1 MAVLAFKVE
10 ADYVEVLRLRQEID
24 KLKSEL
30 KGINSSLNPGKFSEV
45 NDKLRQTTT
54 RFDEMKKAAADA
66 GAAFVREG
74 GMIDDALTKTAAGV
88 AGAFAVD
95 KIKDFVMEVV
105 NVRGQFQQLEV
116 AFKTMLGSGEKASKL
131 MNQLV
136 RTAAT
141 TPFDLQSVAQ
151 GAKQLLAYGTAAEDV
166 NDTLIK
172 LGDIA
177 AGLSLPLGDL
187 VYLYGTTVTQGR
199 MFTQDMRQFMGRGIP
214 MAEEIAKVMGVAEQE
229 VAGLVTAGKV
239 TADVFKKAIDGMAAE
254 GGKFG
259 GLMEAQS
266 KTITGQISNIED
278 AVAMMFNKMGQQ
290 SEGVINTALSGV
302 SYLVENYQEVGR
314 QIGALVTAYGAYK
327 AALITLAAVQRMNMT
342 VLRQAVLAKQ
352 KAAAEGI
359 ALSNAEALA
368 AARTKL
374 LTLAQQGLVKAI
386 KGVTAALASNPYTLA
401 ALAVAAFTVT
411 VFEMVTAESQA
422 EKATKAT
429 NDAIEARK
437 KAIEDYRQ
445 KIQSLIGTATDESK
459 STYERL
465 EAYEALKVLM
475 PDLVAKYKNL
485 DEMTKALKEDGAKPR
500 LIDDAE
506 LAKLKEDAERWKGYL
521 DVLQKARGSI
531 SDVGSW
537 ESVEESLRRRVD
549 TTPEE
554 AEAIVAK
561 LKEAYSALR
570 SSGVDI
576 TQTLKSE
583 AGELR
588 DAFVLVESK
597 VAAAANVYEEASA
610 RMKAAGLADKQKK
623 EQEAFEET
631 YNSVEKTKK
640 AIDHYSKEL
649 DALKGRMK
657 GNAFTVITDIVTK
670 EKPQNWFQALKG
682 RMNEI
687 TNANPLT
694 ISVQL
699 KASRLESFIERLRN
713 RLLGIANDSYGKAF
727 TDAEKKWKAARKL
740 VSDMEKNKSSYTTDT
755 YNKAK
760 ADLADAKQKFEALGG
775 DTSSKSVTSVKRGSS
790 PVESAEERQA
800 RLRSAH
806 QRTVDT
812 VEKNAQDL
820 KRKEEDLQYET
831 DLARINAM
839 QDGFD
844 KEQQLRTLNHQKVL
858 RDLDRERDDMVAAI
872 KAAAKAEWDARENEE
887 KEKHKKYV
895 PKVFDWDKNATDEQR
910 GQVASVV
917 GLYGKRKDNQKAV
930 NTAEDTA
937 ALNKALDQYK
947 GYAEKRKDIEEKYL
961 QAEADIRAK
970 YKKKGKTGS
979 EEESASLEEVK
990 RQREEAIEN
999 LDTEFAMREE
1009 DFEIWANTVASFSI
1023 EQLENMLAEAE
1034 KKLDEMKNDAGASS
1048 FDLATL
1054 GAAIKTLLSVL
1065 KDKKIQKAREE
1076 ADTPPKKR
1084 TIEQWQ
1090 KLSEALDSA
1099 NQKFQE
1105 IGDSVGGVMG
1115 DIIKT
1120 TSEFSVSVLS
1130 MVNGIVSLATY
1141 STEGI
1146 KASSQAAK
1154 TAIEAVEKAS
1164 IILQVVS
1171 AAFQIATKIM
1181 SLFGANY
1188 DKYNEEKKAVEALSE
1203 VWDDVIAK
1211 KKEYIETSYADEA
1224 RRNHKETIRMLEEEA
1239 RAYRNLGK
1247 TRLNSGA
1254 SAGSHSIGIRI
1265 KKTLMENSDL
1275 MRQFQAGLT
1284 AAGANYNDVIY
1295 GRMEGLFNLTAEQL
1309 EKLKATAPEV
1319 WARLDGDARDYLDKI
1334 IEIGERT
1341 EEINDSLKESLTGI
1355 SFDSMEEDFISNL
1368 MDMDYSAKDFANDVN
1383 EMFANALVTQMVNK
1397 NYKDKLQKVY
1407 DDMADAIGKED
1418 EQQRLDALKAEVE
1431 AIRKAAA
1438 EERDRIFEITGYDKT
1453 SQQSGDSGGFEAMS
1467 QDTAEELS
1475 GRFTMLQ
1482 VTAQNQYQRITEI
1495 SGSLSGMLSIVRD
1508 SYNIH
1513 NDARTI
1519 LAESLLE
1526 LRTISENT
1534 AVNKKMLP
1542 ILESIEKRVRTSL

>member
-30 KGINSSLNPGKFSEV
+30 RGINSSLNPGKFSEV

-66 GAAFVREG
+66 GTAFVREG
-74 GMIDDALTKTAAGV
+74 GMIDDALTKIAAGV

-105 NVRGQFQQLEV
+105 NVRGQFQQLEI
-116 AFKTMLGSGEKASKL
+116 AFKTMLGSGEKASNL

-327 AALITLAAVQRMNMT
+327 AALITLTAIQRVNMA

-374 LTLAQQGLVKAI
+374 LALAQQGLVKAI

-401 ALAVAAFTVT
+401 ALAVAALTVGIY
-411 VFEMVTAESQA
+411 ELATAESEA
-422 EKATKAT
+422 EKRTKAM
-429 NDAIEARK
+429 NDAVDKQK
-437 KAIEDYRQ
+437 KAMETFHQHNQD
-445 KIQSLIGTATDESK
+445 LINTATDETK
-459 STYERL
+459 STYQRIAAFEELKQTMPGLIDKYKDL
-465 EAYEALKVLM
+465 EAL
-475 PDLVAKYKNL
+475 
-485 DEMTKALKEDGAKPR
+485 TKAMKEEGARPAA
-500 LIDDAE
+500 LDSADIDKMKQDAE
-506 LAKLKEDAERWKGYL
+506 KWEGYL
-521 DVLQKARGSI
+521 DALRKASGSI
-531 SDVGSW
+531 SDWGSW
-537 ESVEESLRRRVD
+537 ESVGKSLRDRID

-561 LKEAYSALR
+561 LKEAYSALQ
-570 SSGVDI
+570 SSGADI
-576 TQTLKSE
+576 SQTLKGE
-583 AGELR
+583 AAELK
-588 DAFVLVESK
+588 DALVLVEGK
-597 VAAAANVYEEASA
+597 VAATANVYEEASA
-610 RMKAAGLADKQKK
+610 RMKAASLADTQRK
-623 EQEAFEET
+623 EQEAFEKT
-631 YNSVEKTKK
+631 YNSAEKTQK
-640 AIDHYSKEL
+640 AIGDYSKEL
-649 DALKGRMK
+649 DALKAKMK

-699 KASRLESFIERLRN
+699 EASRLESFIERLRN
-713 RLLGIANDSYGKAF
+713 RLKGIANDNYGKAF
-727 TDAEKKWKAARKL
+727 ADAEKAWKDARKL
-740 VSDMEKNKSSYTTDT
+740 VSDMEKNKSSYTAEA
-755 YNKAK
+755 YKKAK
-760 ADLADAKQKFEALGG
+760 QDLDDKANKFRSLGG
-775 DTSSKSVTSVKRGSS
+775 DTSTKTTTRSTS

-831 DLARINAM
+831 NLARINAM

-858 RDLDRERDDMVAAI
+858 RDLDREQEDMVAAI

-895 PKVFDWDKNATDEQR
+895 PKAFDWDKNATDEQR

-917 GLYGKRKDNQKAV
+917 GLYGKRKANQMAV

-970 YKKKGKTGS
+970 YKEKGKTGS

-990 RQREEAIEN
+990 RQRAEAIES
-999 LDTEFAMREE
+999 LDTEFAMRQE

-1023 EQLENMLAEAE
+1023 EQLEKMLAEAE
-1034 KKLDEMKNDAGASS
+1034 KKLDEMENDAGASS
-1048 FDLATL
+1048 SDLAKA
-1054 GAAIKTLLSVL
+1054 GAAIKTLRSAL

-1090 KLSEALDSA
+1090 KLSEALDNA

-1211 KKEYIETSYADEA
+1211 KKEYIKMSYADEA
-1224 RRNHKETIRMLEEEA
+1224 RKATAETIRMLEKEA
-1239 RAYRNLGK
+1239 QAYRNLGK

-1265 KKTLMENSDL
+1265 KKTLMEDSAL
-1275 MRQFQAGLT
+1275 MRQFQAGLA

-1295 GRMEGLFNLTAEQL
+1295 GRMEGLFNLTSEQL
-1309 EKLKATAPEV
+1309 EKLKTTAPEV
-1319 WARLDGDARDYLDKI
+1319 WARLDSDARDYLNKL
-1334 IEIGERT
+1334 IEIGEQS
-1341 EEINDSLKESLTGI
+1341 EEVKNSLKESLTGI
-1355 SFDSMEEDFISNL
+1355 SFDSMKENFISNL

-1383 EMFANALVTQMVNK
+1383 KMFANALVTQMVNK
-1397 NYKDKLQKVY
+1397 NYKDKLQKVF
-1407 DDMADAIGKED
+1407 DDMAEAIGND
-1418 EQQRLDALKAEVE
+1418 NEQQRIEQIKKDYE
-1431 AIRKAAA
+1431 AMRAAA
-1438 EERDRIFEITGYDKT
+1438 KEEVDKIMDITGYGES

-1534 AVNKKMLP
+1534 AINKKILP
-1542 ILESIEKRVRTSL
+1542 VLESIEKKVRTGL

>member
-10 ADYVEVLRLRQEID
+10 ADYEEVLRLRQEID

-66 GAAFVREG
+66 GTAFVREG
-74 GMIDDALTKTAAGV
+74 GMIDDALTKIAAGV

-214 MAEEIAKVMGVAEQE
+214 MEEEIAKVMGVAEQE

-327 AALITLAAVQRMNMT
+327 AALITLTAIQRVNMA
-342 VLRQAVLAKQ
+342 VLRQAALEKQ
-352 KAAAEGI
+352 LAAAQGI

-374 LTLAQQGLVKAI
+374 LALAQQGLVKAI

-401 ALAVAAFTVT
+401 ALAVAALTVA
-411 VFEMVTAESQA
+411 VFEMVTAESRA
-422 EKATKAT
+422 EKVTKAT
-429 NDAIEARK
+429 NDAIEAQK

-445 KIQSLIGTATDESK
+445 KIQSLIGTATDETK

-465 EAYEALKVLM
+465 EAYEALKKSM
-475 PDLVAKYKNL
+475 PDLVAKYKDL

-506 LAKLKEDAERWKGYL
+506 LAKLEADAERWKGYL
-521 DVLQKARGSI
+521 DALRKASGSI
-531 SDVGSW
+531 SDWGSW
-537 ESVEESLRRRVD
+537 ESVGKSLRDRID

-561 LKEAYSALR
+561 LKEAYSALQ
-570 SSGVDI
+570 SSGADI
-576 TQTLKSE
+576 SQTLKGE
-583 AGELR
+583 AAELK
-588 DAFVLVESK
+588 DALVLVEGK
-597 VAAAANVYEEASA
+597 VAATANVYEEASA
-610 RMKAAGLADKQKK
+610 RMKAASLADTQRK
-623 EQEAFEET
+623 EQEAFEKT
-631 YNSVEKTKK
+631 YNSAEKTQK
-640 AIDHYSKEL
+640 AIGDYSKEL
-649 DALKGRMK
+649 DALKAKMK

-699 KASRLESFIERLRN
+699 EASRLESFIERLRN
-713 RLLGIANDSYGKAF
+713 RLKGIANDSYGKAF
-727 TDAEKKWKAARKL
+727 ADAEKAWKDARKL
-740 VSDMEKNKSSYTTDT
+740 VSDMEKNKSSYTAEA
-755 YNKAK
+755 YKKAK
-760 ADLADAKQKFEALGG
+760 QDLDDNKKAFEALGG
-775 DTSSKSVTSVKRGSS
+775 DTSTKTTTRSTS

-858 RDLDRERDDMVAAI
+858 RDLDREQEDMVAAI

-895 PKVFDWDKNATDEQR
+895 PKAFDWDKNATDEQR

-990 RQREEAIEN
+990 RQRAEAIES
-999 LDTEFAMREE
+999 LDTEFAMRKE

-1048 FDLATL
+1048 SDLATL
-1054 GAAIKTLLSVL
+1054 GATIKTLLSAL

-1115 DIIKT
+1115 DIIKA

-1211 KKEYIETSYADEA
+1211 KKEYIKMSYADEA
-1224 RRNHKETIRMLEEEA
+1224 RKATAETIRMLEKEA
-1239 RAYRNLGK
+1239 QAYRNLGK

-1265 KKTLMENSDL
+1265 KKTLMEDSAL
-1275 MRQFQAGLT
+1275 MRQFQAGL
-1284 AAGANYNDVIY
+1284 AAASANYNDVIF
-1295 GRMEGLFNLTAEQL
+1295 GRMEGLFNLTSEQL
-1309 EKLKATAPEV
+1309 EKLKTTAPEV
-1319 WARLDGDARDYLDKI
+1319 WARLDSDARDYLDKI
-1334 IEIGERT
+1334 IEIGEQS
-1341 EEINDSLKESLTGI
+1341 EEVKNSLKESLTGI
-1355 SFDSMEEDFISNL
+1355 SFDSMKENFISNL

-1383 EMFANALVTQMVNK
+1383 KMFANALVTQMVNK
-1397 NYKDKLQKVY
+1397 KYKDKLQKVL
-1407 DDMADAIGKED
+1407 DDMAEAIGSD
-1418 EQQRLDALKAEVE
+1418 NEQQRLEQIKKDYKAMY
-1431 AIRKAAA
+1431 AAA
-1438 EERDRIFEITGYDKT
+1438 KEEVDKIMEITGYGES
-1453 SQQSGDSGGFEAMS
+1453 SQQNGDSGGFEAMS

-1508 SYNIH
+1508 TYNIH

-1534 AVNKKMLP
+1534 AINKKILP
-1542 ILESIEKRVRTSL
+1542 VLESIEKKVKTGL

>member
-10 ADYVEVLRLRQEID
+10 ADYEEVLRLRQEID

-54 RFDEMKKAAADA
+54 RFDEMKKAATDA
-66 GAAFVREG
+66 GTAFVREG
-74 GMIDDALTKTAAGV
+74 GMIDDALTKIAAGV

-105 NVRGQFQQLEV
+105 NVRGQFQQLEI

-131 MNQLV
+131 MDQLV

-327 AALITLAAVQRMNMT
+327 AALITLTAVQRMNMT

-401 ALAVAAFTVT
+401 ALAVAALTVA
-411 VFEMVTAESQA
+411 VFEMVTAESRA
-422 EKATKAT
+422 EKVTKATK
-429 NDAIEARK
+429 DAIEAQK

-445 KIQSLIGTATDESK
+445 KIQSLIGTATDETK

-465 EAYEALKVLM
+465 EAYEALKKSM
-475 PDLVAKYKNL
+475 PDLVAKYKDL
-485 DEMTKALKEDGAKPR
+485 DEMTKALKEDGAKQR

-506 LAKLKEDAERWKGYL
+506 LAKLEADAERWKGYL
-521 DVLQKARGSI
+521 DALRKASGSI
-531 SDVGSW
+531 SDWGSW
-537 ESVEESLRRRVD
+537 ESVGKSLRDRID

-561 LKEAYSALR
+561 LKEAYSALQ
-570 SSGVDI
+570 SSGADI
-576 TQTLKSE
+576 SQTLKGE
-583 AGELR
+583 AAELK
-588 DAFVLVESK
+588 DALVLVEGK
-597 VAAAANVYEEASA
+597 VAATANVYEEASA
-610 RMKAAGLADKQKK
+610 RMKAASLADTQRK
-623 EQEAFEET
+623 EQEAFEKT
-631 YNSVEKTKK
+631 YNSAEKTQK
-640 AIDHYSKEL
+640 AIGDYSKEL
-649 DALKGRMK
+649 DALKAKMK

-699 KASRLESFIERLRN
+699 EASRLESFIGRLRN
-713 RLLGIANDSYGKAF
+713 RLKGIANDSYGKAF
-727 TDAEKKWKAARKL
+727 ADAEKAWKDARKL
-740 VSDMEKNKSSYTTDT
+740 VSDMEKNKSSYTAEA
-755 YNKAK
+755 YKE
-760 ADLADAKQKFEALGG
+760 AKQDLDDKKKAFEALGG
-775 DTSSKSVTSVKRGSS
+775 DTSTKTTTRSTS

-895 PKVFDWDKNATDEQR
+895 PKAFDWDKNATDEQR

-930 NTAEDTA
+930 NTAEDTE

-970 YKKKGKTGS
+970 YKEKGKTGS

-990 RQREEAIEN
+990 RQRAEAIES
-999 LDTEFAMREE
+999 LDTEFAMRQE

-1023 EQLENMLAEAE
+1023 EQLEKMLDEAE

-1048 FDLATL
+1048 SDLAKA
-1054 GAAIKTLLSVL
+1054 GAVIEVLRSAL

-1090 KLSEALDSA
+1090 KLSEALDNA

-1211 KKEYIETSYADEA
+1211 KKKYIKMSYADEA
-1224 RRNHKETIRMLEEEA
+1224 RKATAETIRMLEKEA
-1239 RAYRNLGK
+1239 QAYRNLGK
-1247 TRLNSGA
+1247 IRLNSGA
-1254 SAGSHSIGIRI
+1254 SIGSHSIGIRI
-1265 KKTLMENSDL
+1265 KKTLMKDSAL
-1275 MRQFQAGLT
+1275 MRQFQAGLA
-1284 AAGANYNDVIY
+1284 AAGANYNDVIF
-1295 GRMEGLFNLTAEQL
+1295 GRMEGLFNLTSEQL

-1319 WARLDGDARDYLDKI
+1319 WARLDSDARDYLDKL
-1334 IEIGERT
+1334 IEIGEQS
-1341 EEINDSLKESLTGI
+1341 EEVKNSLKESLTGF
-1355 SFDSMEEDFISNL
+1355 SFDSMKENFISNL

-1383 EMFANALVTQMVNK
+1383 KMFANALVTQMVNK
-1397 NYKDKLQKVY
+1397 NYKDKLQKVF
-1407 DDMADAIGKED
+1407 DDM
-1418 EQQRLDALKAEVE
+1418 VE
-1431 AIRKAAA
+1431 AIGSDNEQLRIEQIKKDYEAMRAAA
-1438 EERDRIFEITGYDKT
+1438 KEEVDKIMDITGYGES

-1534 AVNKKMLP
+1534 AINKKILP
-1542 ILESIEKRVRTSL
+1542 VLESIEKKVKTGL

>member
-10 ADYVEVLRLRQEID
+10 ADYEEVLRLRQEID

-66 GAAFVREG
+66 GTAFVREG
-74 GMIDDALTKTAAGV
+74 GMIDDALTKIAAGV

-116 AFKTMLGSGEKASKL
+116 AFKTMLGSAEKASKL

-141 TPFDLQSVAQ
+141 TPFDLQGVAQ
-151 GAKQLLAYGTAAEDV
+151 GAKQLLAYGIAAEDV

-187 VYLYGTTVTQGR
+187 VYLYGTTVAQGR

-327 AALITLAAVQRMNMT
+327 AALITLTAIQRMNMT

-374 LTLAQQGLVKAI
+374 LALAQQGLVKAI

-401 ALAVAAFTVT
+401 ALAVAALTVGIY
-411 VFEMVTAESQA
+411 ELATAESEA
-422 EKATKAT
+422 EKRTKAM
-429 NDAIEARK
+429 NDAVDKQK
-437 KAIEDYRQ
+437 KAMETFHQHNQD
-445 KIQSLIGTATDESK
+445 LINTATDETK
-459 STYERL
+459 STYQRIAAFEELKQTMPGLIDKYKDL
-465 EAYEALKVLM
+465 EAL
-475 PDLVAKYKNL
+475 
-485 DEMTKALKEDGAKPR
+485 TKAMKEEGARPAA
-500 LIDDAE
+500 LDSADIDKMKQDAE
-506 LAKLKEDAERWKGYL
+506 KWEGYL
-521 DVLQKARGSI
+521 DALRKASGSI
-531 SDVGSW
+531 SDWGSW
-537 ESVEESLRRRVD
+537 ESVGKSLRDRID

-561 LKEAYSALR
+561 LKEAYSALQ
-570 SSGVDI
+570 SSGADI
-576 TQTLKSE
+576 SQTLKGE
-583 AGELR
+583 AAELK
-588 DAFVLVESK
+588 DALVLVEGK
-597 VAAAANVYEEASA
+597 VAATANVYEEAFA
-610 RMKAAGLADKQKK
+610 RMKAASLADTQRK
-623 EQEAFEET
+623 EQEAFEKT
-631 YNSVEKTKK
+631 YNSAEKTQK
-640 AIDHYSKEL
+640 AIGDYSNEL
-649 DALKGRMK
+649 DALKAKMK

-699 KASRLESFIERLRN
+699 EASRLESFIERLRN
-713 RLLGIANDSYGKAF
+713 RLKDIANDNYGKAF
-727 TDAEKKWKAARKL
+727 ADAEKAWKDARKL
-740 VSDMEKNKSSYTTDT
+740 VSDMEKNKSSYTAED
-755 YNKAK
+755 YKKAVEDRDDKANK
-760 ADLADAKQKFEALGG
+760 FRSLGG
-775 DTSSKSVTSVKRGSS
+775 DTSTKTTTRSSS

-858 RDLDRERDDMVAAI
+858 RDLDREQEDMVAAI

-895 PKVFDWDKNATDEQR
+895 PKAFDWDKNATDEQR

-990 RQREEAIEN
+990 RQRAEAIES
-999 LDTEFAMREE
+999 LDTEFAMRKE

-1048 FDLATL
+1048 SDLATL
-1054 GAAIKTLLSVL
+1054 GAAIKTLLSAL

-1146 KASSQAAK
+1146 KASSKAAK

-1211 KKEYIETSYADEA
+1211 KKEYIKMSYADEA
-1224 RRNHKETIRMLEEEA
+1224 RKATAETIRMLEKEA
-1239 RAYRNLGK
+1239 QAYRNLGK

-1265 KKTLMENSDL
+1265 KKTLMEDSAL
-1275 MRQFQAGLT
+1275 MRQFQAGLA
-1284 AAGANYNDVIY
+1284 AAGANYNDVIF
-1295 GRMEGLFNLTAEQL
+1295 GRMEGLFNLTSEQL
-1309 EKLKATAPEV
+1309 EKLKTTAPEV
-1319 WARLDGDARDYLDKI
+1319 WARLDSDARDYLDKL
-1334 IEIGERT
+1334 IEIGEQS
-1341 EEINDSLKESLTGI
+1341 EEVKNSLKESLTGI
-1355 SFDSMEEDFISNL
+1355 SFDSMKENFISNL

-1383 EMFANALVTQMVNK
+1383 KMFANALVTQMVNK
-1397 NYKDKLQKVY
+1397 NYKDKLQKVF
-1407 DDMADAIGKED
+1407 DDMAEAIGSD
-1418 EQQRLDALKAEVE
+1418 NEQQRIEQIKKDYAAMS
-1431 AIRKAAA
+1431 AAA
-1438 EERDRIFEITGYDKT
+1438 KEEADKIMEITGYGES

-1534 AVNKKMLP
+1534 AINKKILP
-1542 ILESIEKRVRTSL
+1542 VLESIEKKVKTGL

>member
-10 ADYVEVLRLRQEID
+10 ADYEEVLRLRQEID

-54 RFDEMKKAAADA
+54 RFSEMKKAAADA
-66 GAAFVREG
+66 GATFVTEG
-74 GMIDDALTKTAAGV
+74 GMIDDALTKIAAGV

-214 MAEEIAKVMGVAEQE
+214 MEEEIAKVMGVAEQE

-327 AALITLAAVQRMNMT
+327 AALITLTAIQRVNMA
-342 VLRQAVLAKQ
+342 VLRQAALEKQ
-352 KAAAEGI
+352 LAAAQGI

-374 LTLAQQGLVKAI
+374 LALAQQGLVKAI

-401 ALAVAAFTVT
+401 ALAVAALTVGIY
-411 VFEMVTAESQA
+411 ELATAESEA
-422 EKATKAT
+422 EKRTKAM
-429 NDAIEARK
+429 NDAVDKQK
-437 KAIEDYRQ
+437 KAMETFHQHNQD
-445 KIQSLIGTATDESK
+445 LINTATDETK
-459 STYERL
+459 STYQRIAAFEELKQTMPSLIDKYKDL
-465 EAYEALKVLM
+465 EAL
-475 PDLVAKYKNL
+475 
-485 DEMTKALKEDGAKPR
+485 TKAMKEEGARPAA
-500 LIDDAE
+500 LDSADIDKMKQDAE
-506 LAKLKEDAERWKGYL
+506 KWEGYL
-521 DVLQKARGSI
+521 DALRKASGSI
-531 SDVGSW
+531 SDWGSW
-537 ESVEESLRRRVD
+537 GSVGKSLRDRID

-561 LKEAYSALR
+561 LKEAYSALQ
-570 SSGVDI
+570 SSGADI
-576 TQTLKSE
+576 SQTLKGE
-583 AGELR
+583 AAELK
-588 DAFVLVESK
+588 DALVLVEGK
-597 VAAAANVYEEASA
+597 VAATANVYEEASA
-610 RMKAAGLADKQKK
+610 RMKAASLADTQRK
-623 EQEAFEET
+623 EQEAFEKT
-631 YNSVEKTKK
+631 YNSAEKTQK
-640 AIDHYSKEL
+640 AIGDYSKEL
-649 DALKGRMK
+649 DALKAKMK

-699 KASRLESFIERLRN
+699 EASRLESFIERLRN
-713 RLLGIANDSYGKAF
+713 RLKGIANDSYGKAF
-727 TDAEKKWKAARKL
+727 ADAEKAWKDARKL
-740 VSDMEKNKSSYTTDT
+740 VSDMEKNKSSYTAED
-755 YNKAK
+755 YKKAVEDRDDKANK
-760 ADLADAKQKFEALGG
+760 FRSLGG
-775 DTSSKSVTSVKRGSS
+775 DTSTKTTTRSSS

-844 KEQQLRTLNHQKVL
+844 KEQQLRTLDHQKVL
-858 RDLDRERDDMVAAI
+858 RDLDREQEDMVAAI

-895 PKVFDWDKNATDEQR
+895 PKAFDWDKNATDEQR
-910 GQVASVV
+910 GQVASVID
-917 GLYGKRKDNQKAV
+917 LYGKRKTNQMAV

-970 YKKKGKTGS
+970 YKEKGKTDS

-990 RQREEAIEN
+990 RQRAEAIES
-999 LDTEFAMREE
+999 LDTEFAMRQE

-1023 EQLENMLAEAE
+1023 EQLEKMLAEAE
-1034 KKLDEMKNDAGASS
+1034 KKLDEMKNDADASS
-1048 FDLATL
+1048 SDLAVLVAT
-1054 GAAIKTLLSVL
+1054 IKALRAEL

-1090 KLSEALDSA
+1090 KLSEALDNA

-1164 IILQVVS
+1164 IILQVIS

-1211 KKEYIETSYADEA
+1211 KKEYIKMSYADEA
-1224 RRNHKETIRMLEEEA
+1224 RKATAETISMLEKEA
-1239 RAYRNLGK
+1239 QAYRNLGK

-1265 KKTLMENSDL
+1265 KKTLMEDSAL
-1275 MRQFQAGLT
+1275 MRQFQAGLA

-1295 GRMEGLFNLTAEQL
+1295 GRMEGLFNLTSEQL
-1309 EKLKATAPEV
+1309 EKLKTTAPEV
-1319 WARLDGDARDYLDKI
+1319 WARLDSDARDYLDKI
-1334 IEIGERT
+1334 IEIGEQS
-1341 EEINDSLKESLTGI
+1341 EEVKNSLKESLTGI
-1355 SFDSMEEDFISNL
+1355 SFDSMKENFISNL

-1383 EMFANALVTQMVNK
+1383 KMFANALVTQMVNK
-1397 NYKDKLQKVY
+1397 NYKDKLQKVL
-1407 DDMADAIGKED
+1407 DDMAEAIGSD
-1418 EQQRLDALKAEVE
+1418 NEQQRIEQIKKDYAAMS
-1431 AIRKAAA
+1431 AAA
-1438 EERDRIFEITGYDKT
+1438 KEEADKIMEITGYGES
-1453 SQQSGDSGGFEAMS
+1453 SQQNGDSGGFEAMS

-1508 SYNIH
+1508 TYNIH

-1534 AVNKKMLP
+1534 AINKKILP
-1542 ILESIEKRVRTSL
+1542 VLESIEKKVKTGL

>member
-10 ADYVEVLRLRQEID
+10 ADYEEVLRLRQEID

-66 GAAFVREG
+66 GTAFVREG
-74 GMIDDALTKTAAGV
+74 GMIDDALTKIAAGV

-116 AFKTMLGSGEKASKL
+116 AFKTMLGSAEKASKL

-141 TPFDLQSVAQ
+141 TPFDLQGVAQ
-151 GAKQLLAYGTAAEDV
+151 GAKQLLAYGIAAEDV

-187 VYLYGTTVTQGR
+187 VYLYGTTVAQGR

-327 AALITLAAVQRMNMT
+327 AALITLTAIQRMNMT

-374 LTLAQQGLVKAI
+374 LALAQQGLVKAI

-401 ALAVAAFTVT
+401 ALAVAALTVGIY
-411 VFEMVTAESQA
+411 ELATAESEA
-422 EKATKAT
+422 EKRTKAM
-429 NDAIEARK
+429 NDAVDKQK
-437 KAIEDYRQ
+437 KAMETFHQHNQD
-445 KIQSLIGTATDESK
+445 LINTATDETK
-459 STYERL
+459 STYQRIAAFEELKQTMPGLIDKYKDL
-465 EAYEALKVLM
+465 EAL
-475 PDLVAKYKNL
+475 
-485 DEMTKALKEDGAKPR
+485 TKAMKEEGARPAA
-500 LIDDAE
+500 LDSADIDKMKQDAE
-506 LAKLKEDAERWKGYL
+506 KWEGYL
-521 DVLQKARGSI
+521 DALRKASGSI
-531 SDVGSW
+531 SDWGSW
-537 ESVEESLRRRVD
+537 ESVGKSLRDRID

-561 LKEAYSALR
+561 LKEAYSALQ
-570 SSGVDI
+570 SSGADI
-576 TQTLKSE
+576 SQTLKGE
-583 AGELR
+583 AAELK
-588 DAFVLVESK
+588 DALVLVEGK
-597 VAAAANVYEEASA
+597 VAATANVYEEAFA
-610 RMKAAGLADKQKK
+610 RMKAASLADTQRK
-623 EQEAFEET
+623 EQEAFEKT
-631 YNSVEKTKK
+631 YNSAEKTQK
-640 AIDHYSKEL
+640 AIGDYSNEL
-649 DALKGRMK
+649 DALKAKMK

-699 KASRLESFIERLRN
+699 EASRLESFIERLRN
-713 RLLGIANDSYGKAF
+713 RLKDIANDNYGKAF
-727 TDAEKKWKAARKL
+727 ADAEKAWKDARKL
-740 VSDMEKNKSSYTTDT
+740 VSDMEKNKSSYTAED
-755 YNKAK
+755 YKKAVEDRDDKANK
-760 ADLADAKQKFEALGG
+760 FRSLGG
-775 DTSSKSVTSVKRGSS
+775 DTSTKTTTRSTS

-895 PKVFDWDKNATDEQR
+895 PKAFDWDKNATDEQR

-917 GLYGKRKDNQKAV
+917 GLYGKRKANQMAV

-970 YKKKGKTGS
+970 YKEKGKTGS

-990 RQREEAIEN
+990 RQRAEAIES
-999 LDTEFAMREE
+999 LDTEFAMRQE

-1023 EQLENMLAEAE
+1023 EQLEKMLAEAE

-1048 FDLATL
+1048 SDLATL
-1054 GAAIKTLLSVL
+1054 GAAIKTLLSAL

-1090 KLSEALDSA
+1090 KLSEALDNA

-1188 DKYNEEKKAVEALSE
+1188 DKYNEEKKAVESLSE

-1211 KKEYIETSYADEA
+1211 KKEYIKMSYADEA
-1224 RRNHKETIRMLEEEA
+1224 RKATAETIRMLENEA
-1239 RAYRNLGK
+1239 QAYRNLGK

-1265 KKTLMENSDL
+1265 KKTLMEDSAL
-1275 MRQFQAGLT
+1275 MRQFQAGLA
-1284 AAGANYNDVIY
+1284 AAGANYNDVIF
-1295 GRMEGLFNLTAEQL
+1295 GRMEGLFNLTSEQL
-1309 EKLKATAPEV
+1309 EKLKTTAPEV
-1319 WARLDGDARDYLDKI
+1319 WARLDSDARDYLDKL
-1334 IEIGERT
+1334 IEIGEQS
-1341 EEINDSLKESLTGI
+1341 EEVKNSLKESLTGF
-1355 SFDSMEEDFISNL
+1355 SFDSMKEDFISNL
-1368 MDMDYSAKDFANDVN
+1368 MDMDYSATDFANDVN
-1383 EMFANALVTQMVNK
+1383 KKFTNALVTQMVNK
-1397 NYKDKLQKVY
+1397 HYKDKLQKVY
-1407 DDMADAIGKED
+1407 DDMADAIGSD
-1418 EQQRLDALKAEVE
+1418 NEQLRFEQIKKDYE
-1431 AIRKAAA
+1431 AMRAAA
-1438 EERDRIFEITGYDKT
+1438 KEEAYKIMDITGYRES
-1453 SQQSGDSGGFEAMS
+1453 SQQSGDSGGYEAMS

-1495 SGSLSGMLSIVRD
+1495 SGSLSGMLAIVRD
-1508 SYNIH
+1508 TYNIH
-1513 NDARTI
+1513 SDARTI

>member
-10 ADYVEVLRLRQEID
+10 ADYEEVLRLRQEID

-30 KGINSSLNPGKFSEV
+30 KGINNSLNPGKFSEV

-54 RFDEMKKAAADA
+54 RFSEMKKAAADA
-66 GAAFVREG
+66 GTAFVREG
-74 GMIDDALTKTAAGV
+74 GMIDDALTKIAAGV

-116 AFKTMLGSGEKASKL
+116 AFKTMLGSGDKASKL

-214 MAEEIAKVMGVAEQE
+214 MEEEIAKVMGVAEQE

-327 AALITLAAVQRMNMT
+327 AALITLTAIQRVNMA
-342 VLRQAVLAKQ
+342 VLRQAVHKKQ
-352 KAAAEGI
+352 LAAAQGI

-374 LTLAQQGLVKAI
+374 LALAQQGLVKAI
-386 KGVTAALASNPYTLA
+386 KGVTAALASNPYTMA
-401 ALAVAAFTVT
+401 ALAVAALTVA
-411 VFEMVTAESQA
+411 VFEMVTAESRA
-422 EKATKAT
+422 EKVTKAT
-429 NDAIEARK
+429 NDAIEAQK

-445 KIQSLIGTATDESK
+445 KIQSLIGTATDETK

-465 EAYEALKVLM
+465 EAYEALKKSM
-475 PDLVAKYKNL
+475 PDLVAKYKDL

-506 LAKLKEDAERWKGYL
+506 LAKLEADAERWKGYL
-521 DVLQKARGSI
+521 DALRKASGSI
-531 SDVGSW
+531 SDWGSW
-537 ESVEESLRRRVD
+537 ESVGKSLRDRID

-561 LKEAYSALR
+561 LKEAYSALQ
-570 SSGVDI
+570 SSGADI
-576 TQTLKSE
+576 SQTLKGE
-583 AGELR
+583 AAELK
-588 DAFVLVESK
+588 DALVLVEGK
-597 VAAAANVYEEASA
+597 VAATANVYEEASA
-610 RMKAAGLADKQKK
+610 RMKAASLADTQRK
-623 EQEAFEET
+623 EQEAFEKT
-631 YNSVEKTKK
+631 YNSAEKTQK
-640 AIDHYSKEL
+640 AIGDYSKEL
-649 DALKGRMK
+649 DALKAKMK

-694 ISVQL
+694 ISVRL
-699 KASRLESFIERLRN
+699 EASRLESFIERLRN
-713 RLLGIANDSYGKAF
+713 RLKGIANDSYGKAF
-727 TDAEKKWKAARKL
+727 ADAEKAWKDARKL
-740 VSDMEKNKSSYTTDT
+740 VSDMEKNKSSYTAEA
-755 YNKAK
+755 YKKAK
-760 ADLADAKQKFEALGG
+760 QDLDDNKKAFEALGG
-775 DTSSKSVTSVKRGSS
+775 DTSTKTTTRSTS

-858 RDLDRERDDMVAAI
+858 RDLDREQEDMVAAI

-895 PKVFDWDKNATDEQR
+895 PKAFDWDKNATDEQR

-990 RQREEAIEN
+990 RQRAEAVES
-999 LDTEFAMREE
+999 LDTEFAMRKE

-1048 FDLATL
+1048 SDLATL
-1054 GAAIKTLLSVL
+1054 GATIKTLLSAL

-1115 DIIKT
+1115 DIIKM

-1211 KKEYIETSYADEA
+1211 KKEYIKMSYADEA
-1224 RRNHKETIRMLEEEA
+1224 RKATAETIRMLEKEA
-1239 RAYRNLGK
+1239 QAYRNLGK

-1265 KKTLMENSDL
+1265 KKTLMEDSAL
-1275 MRQFQAGLT
+1275 MRQFQAGL
-1284 AAGANYNDVIY
+1284 AAASANYNDVIF
-1295 GRMEGLFNLTAEQL
+1295 GRMEGLFNLTSEQL
-1309 EKLKATAPEV
+1309 EKLKTTAPEV
-1319 WARLDGDARDYLDKI
+1319 WARLDSDARDYLDKI
-1334 IEIGERT
+1334 IEIGEQS
-1341 EEINDSLKESLTGI
+1341 EEVKNSLKESLTGI
-1355 SFDSMEEDFISNL
+1355 SFDSMKENFISNL

-1383 EMFANALVTQMVNK
+1383 KMFANALVTQMVNK
-1397 NYKDKLQKVY
+1397 KYKDKLQKVL
-1407 DDMADAIGKED
+1407 DDMAEAIGSD
-1418 EQQRLDALKAEVE
+1418 NEQQRLEQIKKDYKAMYSAAKEEVDK
-1431 AIRKAAA
+1431 IM
-1438 EERDRIFEITGYDKT
+1438 EITGYGES

-1495 SGSLSGMLSIVRD
+1495 SGSLSGMLSIARD
-1508 SYNIH
+1508 TYNIH

-1534 AVNKKMLP
+1534 AINKKILP
-1542 ILESIEKRVRTSL
+1542 VLESIEKKVKTGL

>member
-10 ADYVEVLRLRQEID
+10 ADYEEVLRLRQEID

-54 RFDEMKKAAADA
+54 RFSEMKKAAADA

-74 GMIDDALTKTAAGV
+74 GMIDDALTKIAAGV

-105 NVRGQFQQLEV
+105 NVRGQFQQLEI
-116 AFKTMLGSGEKASKL
+116 AFKTMLGSAEKASKL

-141 TPFDLQSVAQ
+141 TPFDLQGVAQ
-151 GAKQLLAYGTAAEDV
+151 GAKQLLAYGIAAEDV

-187 VYLYGTTVTQGR
+187 VYLYGTTVAQGR

-327 AALITLAAVQRMNMT
+327 AALITLTAIQRMNMT

-401 ALAVAAFTVT
+401 ALAVAALTVGIY
-411 VFEMVTAESQA
+411 ELATAESEA
-422 EKATKAT
+422 EKRTKAM
-429 NDAIEARK
+429 NDAVDKQK
-437 KAIEDYRQ
+437 KAMETFHQHNQD
-445 KIQSLIGTATDESK
+445 LINTATDETK
-459 STYERL
+459 STYQRIAAFEELKQTMPGLIDKYKDL
-465 EAYEALKVLM
+465 EAL
-475 PDLVAKYKNL
+475 
-485 DEMTKALKEDGAKPR
+485 TKAMKEEGARPAA
-500 LIDDAE
+500 LDSADIDKMKQDAE
-506 LAKLKEDAERWKGYL
+506 KWEGYL
-521 DVLQKARGSI
+521 DALRKASGSI
-531 SDVGSW
+531 SDWGSW
-537 ESVEESLRRRVD
+537 ESVGKSLRDRID

-561 LKEAYSALR
+561 LKEAYSALQ
-570 SSGVDI
+570 SSGADI
-576 TQTLKSE
+576 SQTLKGE
-583 AGELR
+583 AAELK
-588 DAFVLVESK
+588 DALVLVEGK
-597 VAAAANVYEEASA
+597 VAATANVYEEASA
-610 RMKAAGLADKQKK
+610 RMKAASLADTQRK
-623 EQEAFEET
+623 EQEAFEKT
-631 YNSVEKTKK
+631 YNSAEKTQK
-640 AIDHYSKEL
+640 AIGDYSKEL
-649 DALKGRMK
+649 DALKAKMK

-699 KASRLESFIERLRN
+699 EASRLESFIERLRN
-713 RLLGIANDSYGKAF
+713 RLKGIANDSYGKAF
-727 TDAEKKWKAARKL
+727 ADAEKAWKDARKL
-740 VSDMEKNKSSYTTDT
+740 VSDMEKNKSSYTAED
-755 YNKAK
+755 YKKAVEDRDDKANK
-760 ADLADAKQKFEALGG
+760 FRSLGG
-775 DTSSKSVTSVKRGSS
+775 DTSTKTTTRSSS

-858 RDLDRERDDMVAAI
+858 RDLDREQEDMVAAI

-887 KEKHKKYV
+887 KEKHKKYA
-895 PKVFDWDKNATDEQR
+895 PKAFDWDKNATDEQR
-910 GQVASVV
+910 GQVASVID
-917 GLYGKRKDNQKAV
+917 LYGKRKDNQKAV

-947 GYAEKRKDIEEKYL
+947 GYTEKRKDIEEKYL

-970 YKKKGKTGS
+970 YKEKGKTGS

-990 RQREEAIEN
+990 RQRAEAIES
-999 LDTEFAMREE
+999 LDTEFAMRQE

-1023 EQLENMLAEAE
+1023 EQLEKMLAEAE

-1048 FDLATL
+1048 SVLATL
-1054 GAAIKTLLSVL
+1054 GAAIKTLLSAL

-1211 KKEYIETSYADEA
+1211 KKEYIKMSYADEA
-1224 RRNHKETIRMLEEEA
+1224 RKATAETIRMLEKEA
-1239 RAYRNLGK
+1239 QAYRNLGK
-1247 TRLNSGA
+1247 IRLNSGA
-1254 SAGSHSIGIRI
+1254 SVGSHSIGIRI
-1265 KKTLMENSDL
+1265 KKTLMEDSAL
-1275 MRQFQAGLT
+1275 MRQFQAGLA
-1284 AAGANYNDVIY
+1284 AAGANYNDVIF
-1295 GRMEGLFNLTAEQL
+1295 GRMEGLFNLTSEQL
-1309 EKLKATAPEV
+1309 EKLKTTAPEV
-1319 WARLDGDARDYLDKI
+1319 WARLDSDARDYLDKL
-1334 IEIGERT
+1334 IEIGEQS
-1341 EEINDSLKESLTGI
+1341 EEVKNSLKESLTGF
-1355 SFDSMEEDFISNL
+1355 SFDSMKENFISNL

-1383 EMFANALVTQMVNK
+1383 KMFANALVTQMVNK
-1397 NYKDKLQKVY
+1397 NYKDKLQKVL
-1407 DDMADAIGKED
+1407 DDMAEAIGSD
-1418 EQQRLDALKAEVE
+1418 NEQQRIEQIKKDYKAMY
-1431 AIRKAAA
+1431 AAA
-1438 EERDRIFEITGYDKT
+1438 KEEVDKIMEITGYGES

-1508 SYNIH
+1508 TYNIH

-1534 AVNKKMLP
+1534 AINKKILP
-1542 ILESIEKRVRTSL
+1542 VLESIEKKVKTGL

>member
-10 ADYVEVLRLRQEID
+10 ADYEEVLRLRQEID

-66 GAAFVREG
+66 GTAFVREG
-74 GMIDDALTKTAAGV
+74 GMIDDALTKIAAGV

-116 AFKTMLGSGEKASKL
+116 AFKTMLGSAEKASKL

-141 TPFDLQSVAQ
+141 TPFDLQGVAQ
-151 GAKQLLAYGTAAEDV
+151 GAKQLLAYGIAAEDV

-187 VYLYGTTVTQGR
+187 VYLYGTTVAQGR

-327 AALITLAAVQRMNMT
+327 AALITLTAIQRMNMT

-401 ALAVAAFTVT
+401 ALAVAALTVA
-411 VFEMVTAESQA
+411 VFEMVTAESRA
-422 EKATKAT
+422 EKVTKAT
-429 NDAIEARK
+429 NDAIEAQK

-445 KIQSLIGTATDESK
+445 KIQSLIGTATDETK

-465 EAYEALKVLM
+465 EAYEALKKSM
-475 PDLVAKYKNL
+475 PDLVAKYKDL

-506 LAKLKEDAERWKGYL
+506 LAKLEADAERWKGYL
-521 DVLQKARGSI
+521 DALRKASGSI
-531 SDVGSW
+531 SDWGSW
-537 ESVEESLRRRVD
+537 ESVGKSLRDRID

-561 LKEAYSALR
+561 LKEAYSALQ
-570 SSGVDI
+570 SSGADI
-576 TQTLKSE
+576 SQTLKGE
-583 AGELR
+583 AAELK
-588 DAFVLVESK
+588 DALVLVEGK
-597 VAAAANVYEEASA
+597 VAATANVYEEASA
-610 RMKAAGLADKQKK
+610 RMKAASLADTQRK
-623 EQEAFEET
+623 EQEAFEKT
-631 YNSVEKTKK
+631 YNSAEKTQK
-640 AIDHYSKEL
+640 AIGDYSKEL
-649 DALKGRMK
+649 DALKAKMK

-699 KASRLESFIERLRN
+699 EASRLESFIERLRN
-713 RLLGIANDSYGKAF
+713 RLKGIANDSYGKAF
-727 TDAEKKWKAARKL
+727 ADAEKAWKDARKL
-740 VSDMEKNKSSYTTDT
+740 VSDMEKNKSSYTAEA
-755 YNKAK
+755 YKKAK
-760 ADLADAKQKFEALGG
+760 QDLDDNKKAFEALGG
-775 DTSSKSVTSVKRGSS
+775 DTSTKTTTRSTS

-895 PKVFDWDKNATDEQR
+895 PKAFDWDKNATDEQR

-917 GLYGKRKDNQKAV
+917 GLYGKRKANQMAV

-970 YKKKGKTGS
+970 YKEKGKTGS

-990 RQREEAIEN
+990 RQRAEAIES
-999 LDTEFAMREE
+999 LDTEFAMRQE

-1048 FDLATL
+1048 SDLATL
-1054 GAAIKTLLSVL
+1054 GAAIKTLLSAL

-1211 KKEYIETSYADEA
+1211 KKEYIKMSYADEA
-1224 RRNHKETIRMLEEEA
+1224 RKATAETIRMLENEA
-1239 RAYRNLGK
+1239 QAYRNLGK

-1265 KKTLMENSDL
+1265 KKTLMEDSAL
-1275 MRQFQAGLT
+1275 MRQFQAGLA

-1295 GRMEGLFNLTAEQL
+1295 GRMEGLFNLTSEQL
-1309 EKLKATAPEV
+1309 EKLKTTAPEV
-1319 WARLDGDARDYLDKI
+1319 WARLDSNARDYLDKL
-1334 IEIGERT
+1334 IEIGEQS
-1341 EEINDSLKESLTGI
+1341 EEVKNSLKESLTGI
-1355 SFDSMEEDFISNL
+1355 SFDSMKENFISNL

-1383 EMFANALVTQMVNK
+1383 KMFANALVTQMVNK
-1397 NYKDKLQKVY
+1397 NYKDKLQKVF
-1407 DDMADAIGKED
+1407 DDMAEAIGSD
-1418 EQQRLDALKAEVE
+1418 NEQQRIEQIKKDYE
-1431 AIRKAAA
+1431 AMRAAA
-1438 EERDRIFEITGYDKT
+1438 KEEADKIMEITGYGES

-1534 AVNKKMLP
+1534 AINKKILP
-1542 ILESIEKRVRTSL
+1542 VLESIEKKVKTGL

>member
-30 KGINSSLNPGKFSEV
+30 RGINSSLNPGKFSEV

-54 RFDEMKKAAADA
+54 RFSEMKKAAADA

-74 GMIDDALTKTAAGV
+74 GMIDDALTKIAAGV

-327 AALITLAAVQRMNMT
+327 AALITLTAIQRVNMA
-342 VLRQAVLAKQ
+342 VLRQAALEKQ
-352 KAAAEGI
+352 LAAAQGI

-374 LTLAQQGLVKAI
+374 LALAQQGLVKAI

-401 ALAVAAFTVT
+401 ALAVAALTVGIY
-411 VFEMVTAESQA
+411 ELATAESEA
-422 EKATKAT
+422 EKRTKAM
-429 NDAIEARK
+429 NDAVDKQK
-437 KAIEDYRQ
+437 KAMETFHQHNQD
-445 KIQSLIGTATDESK
+445 LINTATDETK
-459 STYERL
+459 STYQRIAAFEELKQTMPGLIDKYKDL
-465 EAYEALKVLM
+465 EAL
-475 PDLVAKYKNL
+475 
-485 DEMTKALKEDGAKPR
+485 TKAMKEEGARPAA
-500 LIDDAE
+500 LDSADIDKMKQDAE
-506 LAKLKEDAERWKGYL
+506 KWEGYL
-521 DVLQKARGSI
+521 DALRKASGSI
-531 SDVGSW
+531 SDWGSW
-537 ESVEESLRRRVD
+537 ESVGKSLRDRID

-561 LKEAYSALR
+561 LKEAYSALQ
-570 SSGVDI
+570 SSGADI
-576 TQTLKSE
+576 SQTLKGE
-583 AGELR
+583 AAELK
-588 DAFVLVESK
+588 DALVLVEGK
-597 VAAAANVYEEASA
+597 VAATANVYEEASA
-610 RMKAAGLADKQKK
+610 RMKAASLADTQRK
-623 EQEAFEET
+623 EQEAFEKT
-631 YNSVEKTKK
+631 YNSAEKTQK
-640 AIDHYSKEL
+640 AIGDYSKEL
-649 DALKGRMK
+649 DALKAKMK

-699 KASRLESFIERLRN
+699 EASRLESFIERLRN
-713 RLLGIANDSYGKAF
+713 RLKGIANDSYGKAF
-727 TDAEKKWKAARKL
+727 ADAEKAWKDARKL
-740 VSDMEKNKSSYTTDT
+740 VSDMEKNKSSYTAEA
-755 YNKAK
+755 YKKAK
-760 ADLADAKQKFEALGG
+760 QDLDDNKKAFEALGG
-775 DTSSKSVTSVKRGSS
+775 DTSTKTTTRSTS

-895 PKVFDWDKNATDEQR
+895 PKAFDWDKNSTDEQR

-947 GYAEKRKDIEEKYL
+947 GYTEKRKDIEEKYL

-990 RQREEAIEN
+990 RQRAESIES
-999 LDTEFAMREE
+999 LDTEFAMRQE

-1048 FDLATL
+1048 SDLATL
-1054 GAAIKTLLSVL
+1054 GAAIKTLLSAL

-1090 KLSEALDSA
+1090 KLSEALDNA

-1164 IILQVVS
+1164 IILQVIS

-1211 KKEYIETSYADEA
+1211 KKEYIKMSYADEA
-1224 RRNHKETIRMLEEEA
+1224 RKATAETIRMLENKA
-1239 RAYRNLGK
+1239 QAYRNLGK

-1265 KKTLMENSDL
+1265 KKTLMEDSAL
-1275 MRQFQAGLT
+1275 MRQFQAGLA
-1284 AAGANYNDVIY
+1284 AAGANYNDVIF
-1295 GRMEGLFNLTAEQL
+1295 GRMEGLFNLTSEQL
-1309 EKLKATAPEV
+1309 EKLKTTAPEV
-1319 WARLDGDARDYLDKI
+1319 WARLDSDARDYLDKL
-1334 IEIGERT
+1334 IEIGEQS
-1341 EEINDSLKESLTGI
+1341 EEVKNSLKESLTGF
-1355 SFDSMEEDFISNL
+1355 SFDSMKENFISNL

-1383 EMFANALVTQMVNK
+1383 KMFANALVTQMVNK
-1397 NYKDKLQKVY
+1397 NYKDKLQKVF
-1407 DDMADAIGKED
+1407 DDMAEAIGSD
-1418 EQQRLDALKAEVE
+1418 NEQQRIEQIKKDYE
-1431 AIRKAAA
+1431 AMRAAA
-1438 EERDRIFEITGYDKT
+1438 KEEVDKIMEITGYGES
-1453 SQQSGDSGGFEAMS
+1453 SQQNGDSGGFEAMS

>member
-1 MAVLAFKVE
+1 
-10 ADYVEVLRLRQEID
+10 
-24 KLKSEL
+24 
-30 KGINSSLNPGKFSEV
+30 
-45 NDKLRQTTT
+45 
-54 RFDEMKKAAADA
+54 MKKAAADA
-66 GAAFVREG
+66 GTAFVREG
-74 GMIDDALTKTAAGV
+74 GMIDDALTKIAAGV

-214 MAEEIAKVMGVAEQE
+214 MEEEIAKVMGVAEQE

-327 AALITLAAVQRMNMT
+327 AALITLTAIQRVNME
-342 VLRQAVLAKQ
+342 VLRQAALEKQ
-352 KAAAEGI
+352 LAAAQGI

-386 KGVTAALASNPYTLA
+386 KGVTAALASNPYTMA
-401 ALAVAAFTVT
+401 ALAVAALTVA
-411 VFEMVTAESQA
+411 VFEMVTAESRA
-422 EKATKAT
+422 EKVTKAT
-429 NDAIEARK
+429 NDAIEAQK

-445 KIQSLIGTATDESK
+445 KIQSLIGTATDETK

-465 EAYEALKVLM
+465 EAYEALKKSM
-475 PDLVAKYKNL
+475 PDLVAKYKDL

-506 LAKLKEDAERWKGYL
+506 LAKLEADAERWKGYL
-521 DVLQKARGSI
+521 DALRKASGSI
-531 SDVGSW
+531 SDWGSW
-537 ESVEESLRRRVD
+537 ESVGKSLRDRID

-561 LKEAYSALR
+561 LKEAYSALQ
-570 SSGVDI
+570 SSGADI
-576 TQTLKSE
+576 SQTLKGE
-583 AGELR
+583 AAELK
-588 DAFVLVESK
+588 DALVLVEGK
-597 VAAAANVYEEASA
+597 VAATANVYEEAFA
-610 RMKAAGLADKQKK
+610 RMKAASLADTQRK
-623 EQEAFEET
+623 EQEAFEKT
-631 YNSVEKTKK
+631 YNSAEKTQK
-640 AIDHYSKEL
+640 AIGDYSKEL
-649 DALKGRMK
+649 DALKAKMK

-699 KASRLESFIERLRN
+699 EASRLESFIERLRN
-713 RLLGIANDSYGKAF
+713 RLKGIANDSYGKAF
-727 TDAEKKWKAARKL
+727 ADAEKAWKDARKL
-740 VSDMEKNKSSYTTDT
+740 VSDMEKNKSSYTAEA
-755 YNKAK
+755 YKN
-760 ADLADAKQKFEALGG
+760 AKQDLDDNKKAFEALGG
-775 DTSSKSVTSVKRGSS
+775 DTSTKTTTRSTS

-895 PKVFDWDKNATDEQR
+895 PKAFDWDKNATDEQR

-990 RQREEAIEN
+990 RQRAEAIES
-999 LDTEFAMREE
+999 LDTEFAMRKE

-1048 FDLATL
+1048 SDLAIL
-1054 GAAIKTLLSVL
+1054 SAAIKTLLSAL

-1090 KLSEALDSA
+1090 KLSEALDNA

-1211 KKEYIETSYADEA
+1211 KKEYIKMSYADEA
-1224 RRNHKETIRMLEEEA
+1224 RKATAENISMLEKEA
-1239 RAYRNLGK
+1239 QAYRNLGK

-1265 KKTLMENSDL
+1265 KKTLMEDSAL
-1275 MRQFQAGLT
+1275 MRQFQAGLA

-1295 GRMEGLFNLTAEQL
+1295 GRMEGLFNLTSEQL
-1309 EKLKATAPEV
+1309 EKLKTTAPEV
-1319 WARLDGDARDYLDKI
+1319 WARLDSDARDYLDKI
-1334 IEIGERT
+1334 IEIGEQS
-1341 EEINDSLKESLTGI
+1341 EEVKNSLKESLTGI
-1355 SFDSMEEDFISNL
+1355 SFDSMKENFISNL

-1383 EMFANALVTQMVNK
+1383 KMFANALVTQMVNK
-1397 NYKDKLQKVY
+1397 NYKDKLQKVL
-1407 DDMADAIGKED
+1407 DDMAEAIGSD
-1418 EQQRLDALKAEVE
+1418 NEQQRIEQIKKDYAAMS
-1431 AIRKAAA
+1431 AAA
-1438 EERDRIFEITGYDKT
+1438 KEEADKIMEITGYGES

-1495 SGSLSGMLSIVRD
+1495 SGSLSGMLAIVRD
-1508 SYNIH
+1508 AYNIH

>member
-10 ADYVEVLRLRQEID
+10 ADYEEVLRLRQEID

-54 RFDEMKKAAADA
+54 RFDEMKKAATDA
-66 GAAFVREG
+66 GIAFVREG
-74 GMIDDALTKTAAGV
+74 GMIDDALTKIAAGV

-105 NVRGQFQQLEV
+105 NVRGQFQQLEI

-177 AGLSLPLGDL
+177 AGLSIPLGDL
-187 VYLYGTTVTQGR
+187 VYLYGTTVAQGR

-327 AALITLAAVQRMNMT
+327 AALITLTAVQRMNMT

-386 KGVTAALASNPYTLA
+386 KGVTAALASNPYTMA
-401 ALAVAAFTVT
+401 ALAVAALTVA
-411 VFEMVTAESQA
+411 VFEMVTAESRA
-422 EKATKAT
+422 EKVTKAT
-429 NDAIEARK
+429 NDAIEAQK

-445 KIQSLIGTATDESK
+445 KIQSLIGTATDETK

-465 EAYEALKVLM
+465 EAYEALKKSM
-475 PDLVAKYKNL
+475 PDLVAKYKDL

-506 LAKLKEDAERWKGYL
+506 LAKLEADAERWKGYL
-521 DVLQKARGSI
+521 DALRKASGSI
-531 SDVGSW
+531 SDWGSW
-537 ESVEESLRRRVD
+537 ESVGKSLRDRID

-561 LKEAYSALR
+561 LKEAYSALQ
-570 SSGVDI
+570 SSGADI
-576 TQTLKSE
+576 SQTLKGE
-583 AGELR
+583 AAELK
-588 DAFVLVESK
+588 DALVLVEGK
-597 VAAAANVYEEASA
+597 VAATANVYEEASA
-610 RMKAAGLADKQKK
+610 RMKAASLADTQRK
-623 EQEAFEET
+623 EQEAFEKT
-631 YNSVEKTKK
+631 YNSAEKTQK
-640 AIDHYSKEL
+640 AIGDYSKEL
-649 DALKGRMK
+649 DALKAKMK

-699 KASRLESFIERLRN
+699 EASRLESFIERLRN
-713 RLLGIANDSYGKAF
+713 RLKGIANDSYGKAF
-727 TDAEKKWKAARKL
+727 ADAEKAWKDARKL
-740 VSDMEKNKSSYTTDT
+740 VSDMEKNKSSYTAEA
-755 YNKAK
+755 YKKAK
-760 ADLADAKQKFEALGG
+760 QDLDDNKKAFEALGG
-775 DTSSKSVTSVKRGSS
+775 DTSTKTTTRSSS

-887 KEKHKKYV
+887 KERHKKYV
-895 PKVFDWDKNATDEQR
+895 PKAFDWDKNATDTQR
-910 GQVASVV
+910 GQVASVID
-917 GLYGKRKDNQKAV
+917 LYGKRKANQMAV

-970 YKKKGKTGS
+970 YKEKGKTGS

-990 RQREEAIEN
+990 RQRAEAIES
-999 LDTEFAMREE
+999 LDTEFAMRQE

-1034 KKLDEMKNDAGASS
+1034 KKLDEMTNDAGASS
-1048 FDLATL
+1048 SDLAKA
-1054 GAAIKTLLSVL
+1054 GAMIKALRSAL

-1090 KLSEALDSA
+1090 KLSEALDNA

-1211 KKEYIETSYADEA
+1211 KKEYIKMSYADEA
-1224 RRNHKETIRMLEEEA
+1224 RKATAETIRMLEKEA
-1239 RAYRNLGK
+1239 QAYRNLGK

-1265 KKTLMENSDL
+1265 KKTLMEDSAL
-1275 MRQFQAGLT
+1275 MRQFQAGLA

-1295 GRMEGLFNLTAEQL
+1295 GRMEGLFNLTSEQL
-1309 EKLKATAPEV
+1309 EKLKTTAPEV
-1319 WARLDGDARDYLDKI
+1319 WARLDSDARDYLDKL
-1334 IEIGERT
+1334 IEIGEQS
-1341 EEINDSLKESLTGI
+1341 EEVKNSLKESLTGI
-1355 SFDSMEEDFISNL
+1355 SFDSMKENFISNL

-1383 EMFANALVTQMVNK
+1383 KMFANALVTQMVNK
-1397 NYKDKLQKVY
+1397 NYKDKLQKVF
-1407 DDMADAIGKED
+1407 DDMAEAIGSD
-1418 EQQRLDALKAEVE
+1418 NEQQRIEQIKKDYE
-1431 AIRKAAA
+1431 AMRAAA
-1438 EERDRIFEITGYDKT
+1438 KEEVDKIMDITGYGES

-1534 AVNKKMLP
+1534 AINKKILP
-1542 ILESIEKRVRTSL
+1542 VLESIEKKVKTGL

>member
-10 ADYVEVLRLRQEID
+10 ADYEEVLRLRQEID

-74 GMIDDALTKTAAGV
+74 GMIDDALTKIAAGV

-327 AALITLAAVQRMNMT
+327 AALITLTAIQRVNMA
-342 VLRQAVLAKQ
+342 VLRQAALEKQ
-352 KAAAEGI
+352 LAAAQGI

-374 LTLAQQGLVKAI
+374 LALAQQGLVKAI

-401 ALAVAAFTVT
+401 ALAVAALTVGIY
-411 VFEMVTAESQA
+411 ELATAESEA
-422 EKATKAT
+422 EKRTKAM
-429 NDAIEARK
+429 NDAVDKQK
-437 KAIEDYRQ
+437 KAMETFHQHNQD
-445 KIQSLIGTATDESK
+445 LINTATDETK
-459 STYERL
+459 STYQRIAAFEELKQTMPGLIDKYKDL
-465 EAYEALKVLM
+465 EAL
-475 PDLVAKYKNL
+475 
-485 DEMTKALKEDGAKPR
+485 TKAMKEEGARPAA
-500 LIDDAE
+500 LDSADIDKMKQDAE
-506 LAKLKEDAERWKGYL
+506 KWEGYL
-521 DVLQKARGSI
+521 DALRKASGSI
-531 SDVGSW
+531 SDWGSW
-537 ESVEESLRRRVD
+537 ESVGKSLRDRID

-561 LKEAYSALR
+561 LKEAYSALQ
-570 SSGVDI
+570 SSGADI
-576 TQTLKSE
+576 SQTLKGE
-583 AGELR
+583 AAELK
-588 DAFVLVESK
+588 DALVLVEGK
-597 VAAAANVYEEASA
+597 VAATANVYEEAFA
-610 RMKAAGLADKQKK
+610 RMKAASLADTQRK
-623 EQEAFEET
+623 EQEAFEKT
-631 YNSVEKTKK
+631 YNSAEKTQK
-640 AIDHYSKEL
+640 AIGDYSNEL
-649 DALKGRMK
+649 DALKAKMK

-699 KASRLESFIERLRN
+699 EASRLESFIERLRN
-713 RLLGIANDSYGKAF
+713 RLKGIANDSYGKAF
-727 TDAEKKWKAARKL
+727 ADAEKAWKDARKL
-740 VSDMEKNKSSYTTDT
+740 VSDMEKNKSSYTAEA
-755 YNKAK
+755 YKE
-760 ADLADAKQKFEALGG
+760 AKQDLDDNKKAFEALGG
-775 DTSSKSVTSVKRGSS
+775 DTSTKTTTRSSS

-858 RDLDRERDDMVAAI
+858 RDLDREQEDMVAAI

-895 PKVFDWDKNATDEQR
+895 PKAFDWDKNATDEQR

-947 GYAEKRKDIEEKYL
+947 GYTEKRKDIEEKYL

-990 RQREEAIEN
+990 RQRAEAIES
-999 LDTEFAMREE
+999 LDTEFAMRKE

-1048 FDLATL
+1048 SDLATL
-1054 GAAIKTLLSVL
+1054 GAAIKTLLSAL

-1146 KASSQAAK
+1146 RASSQAAK

-1211 KKEYIETSYADEA
+1211 KKEYIKMSYADEA
-1224 RRNHKETIRMLEEEA
+1224 RKATAETISMLEKEA
-1239 RAYRNLGK
+1239 QAYRNLGK

-1265 KKTLMENSDL
+1265 KKTLMEDSAL
-1275 MRQFQAGLT
+1275 MRQFQAGLA
-1284 AAGANYNDVIY
+1284 AAGANYNDVIF
-1295 GRMEGLFNLTAEQL
+1295 GRMEGLFNLTSEQL
-1309 EKLKATAPEV
+1309 EKLKTTAPEV
-1319 WARLDGDARDYLDKI
+1319 WARLDSDARDYLDKL
-1334 IEIGERT
+1334 IEIGEQS
-1341 EEINDSLKESLTGI
+1341 EEVKNSLKESLTGF
-1355 SFDSMEEDFISNL
+1355 SFDSMKENFISNL

-1383 EMFANALVTQMVNK
+1383 KMFANALVTQMVNK
-1397 NYKDKLQKVY
+1397 NYKDKLQKVF
-1407 DDMADAIGKED
+1407 DDMAEAIGSD
-1418 EQQRLDALKAEVE
+1418 NEQQRIEQIKKDYE
-1431 AIRKAAA
+1431 AMRAAA
-1438 EERDRIFEITGYDKT
+1438 KEEVDKIMEITGYGES
-1453 SQQSGDSGGFEAMS
+1453 SQQNGDSGGFEAMS

-1508 SYNIH
+1508 TYNIH

-1534 AVNKKMLP
+1534 AINKKILP
-1542 ILESIEKRVRTSL
+1542 VLESIEKKVKTGL

>member
-10 ADYVEVLRLRQEID
+10 ADYEEVLRLRQEID

-54 RFDEMKKAAADA
+54 RFSEMKKAAADA

-74 GMIDDALTKTAAGV
+74 GMIDDALTKIAAGV

-266 KTITGQISNIED
+266 KTITGQISNIKD

-327 AALITLAAVQRMNMT
+327 AALITLTAIQRVNMA
-342 VLRQAVLAKQ
+342 VLRQAVHKKQ
-352 KAAAEGI
+352 LAAAQGI

-374 LTLAQQGLVKAI
+374 LALAQQGLVKAI

-401 ALAVAAFTVT
+401 ALAVAALTVGIY
-411 VFEMVTAESQA
+411 ELATAESEA
-422 EKATKAT
+422 EKRTKAM
-429 NDAIEARK
+429 NDAVDKQK
-437 KAIEDYRQ
+437 KAMETFHQHNQD
-445 KIQSLIGTATDESK
+445 LINTATDETK
-459 STYERL
+459 STYQRIAAFEELKQTMPGLIDKYKDL
-465 EAYEALKVLM
+465 EAL
-475 PDLVAKYKNL
+475 
-485 DEMTKALKEDGAKPR
+485 TKAMKEEGARPAA
-500 LIDDAE
+500 LDSADIDKMKQDAE
-506 LAKLKEDAERWKGYL
+506 KWEGYL
-521 DVLQKARGSI
+521 DALRKASGSI
-531 SDVGSW
+531 SDWGSW
-537 ESVEESLRRRVD
+537 ESVGKSLRDRID

-561 LKEAYSALR
+561 LKEAYSALQ
-570 SSGVDI
+570 SSGADI
-576 TQTLKSE
+576 SQTLKGE
-583 AGELR
+583 AAELK
-588 DAFVLVESK
+588 DALVLVEGK
-597 VAAAANVYEEASA
+597 VAATANVYEEASA
-610 RMKAAGLADKQKK
+610 RMKAASLADTQRK
-623 EQEAFEET
+623 EQEAFEKT
-631 YNSVEKTKK
+631 YNSAEKTQK
-640 AIDHYSKEL
+640 AIGDYSKEL
-649 DALKGRMK
+649 DALKAKMK

-699 KASRLESFIERLRN
+699 EASRLESFIERLRN
-713 RLLGIANDSYGKAF
+713 RLKGIANDSYGKAF
-727 TDAEKKWKAARKL
+727 ADAEKAWKDARKL
-740 VSDMEKNKSSYTTDT
+740 VSDMEKNKSSYTAED
-755 YNKAK
+755 YKKAVEDRDDKANK
-760 ADLADAKQKFEALGG
+760 FRSLGG
-775 DTSSKSVTSVKRGSS
+775 DTSTKTTTRSSS

-858 RDLDRERDDMVAAI
+858 RDLDREQEDMVAAI

-895 PKVFDWDKNATDEQR
+895 PKAFDWDKNATDEQR
-910 GQVASVV
+910 GQVASVID
-917 GLYGKRKDNQKAV
+917 LYGKRKTNQMAV

-990 RQREEAIEN
+990 RQRAEAIES

-1048 FDLATL
+1048 SDLATL
-1054 GAAIKTLLSVL
+1054 GAAIKTLLSAL

-1211 KKEYIETSYADEA
+1211 KKEYIKMSYAEEA
-1224 RRNHKETIRMLEEEA
+1224 RKATAETIRMLEKEA
-1239 RAYRNLGK
+1239 QAYRNLGK
-1247 TRLNSGA
+1247 IRLNSGA

-1265 KKTLMENSDL
+1265 KKTLMEDSAL
-1275 MRQFQAGLT
+1275 MRQFQAGLA

-1295 GRMEGLFNLTAEQL
+1295 GRMEGLFNLTSEQL
-1309 EKLKATAPEV
+1309 EKLKTTAPEV
-1319 WARLDGDARDYLDKI
+1319 WARLDSDARDYLDKI
-1334 IEIGERT
+1334 IEIGEQS
-1341 EEINDSLKESLTGI
+1341 EEVKNSLKESLTGF
-1355 SFDSMEEDFISNL
+1355 SFDSMKENFISNL

-1383 EMFANALVTQMVNK
+1383 KMFANALVTQMVNK
-1397 NYKDKLQKVY
+1397 NYKDKLQKVF
-1407 DDMADAIGKED
+1407 DDMAEAIGSD
-1418 EQQRLDALKAEVE
+1418 NEQLRLEQIKKDYE
-1431 AIRKAAA
+1431 AMRAAA
-1438 EERDRIFEITGYDKT
+1438 KEEVDKIMEITGYGES
-1453 SQQSGDSGGFEAMS
+1453 SQQNGDSGGFEAMS

-1495 SGSLSGMLSIVRD
+1495 SGSLSGMLAIVRD
-1508 SYNIH
+1508 TYNIH
-1513 NDARTI
+1513 SDARTI
-1519 LAESLLE
+1519 LAEGLLE

>member
-10 ADYVEVLRLRQEID
+10 ADYEEVLRLRQEID

-66 GAAFVREG
+66 GATFVTEG
-74 GMIDDALTKTAAGV
+74 GMIDDALTKIAAGV

-327 AALITLAAVQRMNMT
+327 AALITLTAIQRVNMA
-342 VLRQAVLAKQ
+342 VLRQAALKKQ
-352 KAAAEGI
+352 LAAAQGI
-359 ALSNAEALA
+359 ALSKAEALA

-374 LTLAQQGLVKAI
+374 LALAQQGLVKAI
-386 KGVTAALASNPYTLA
+386 KGVTAVLASNPYTMA
-401 ALAVAAFTVT
+401 ALAVAALTVA
-411 VFEMVTAESQA
+411 VFEMVTAESRA
-422 EKATKAT
+422 EKVTKAT
-429 NDAIEARK
+429 NDAIEAQK

-445 KIQSLIGTATDESK
+445 KIQSLIGTATDETK

-465 EAYEALKVLM
+465 EAYEALKKSM
-475 PDLVAKYKNL
+475 PDLVAKYKDL

-506 LAKLKEDAERWKGYL
+506 LAKLEADAERWKGYL
-521 DVLQKARGSI
+521 DALRKASGSI
-531 SDVGSW
+531 SDWGSW
-537 ESVEESLRRRVD
+537 ESVGKSLRDRID

-561 LKEAYSALR
+561 LKEAYSALQ
-570 SSGVDI
+570 SSGADI
-576 TQTLKSE
+576 SQTLKGE
-583 AGELR
+583 AAELK
-588 DAFVLVESK
+588 DALVLVEGK
-597 VAAAANVYEEASA
+597 VAATANVYEEASA
-610 RMKAAGLADKQKK
+610 RMKAASLADTQRK
-623 EQEAFEET
+623 EQEAFEKT
-631 YNSVEKTKK
+631 YNSAEKTQK
-640 AIDHYSKEL
+640 AIGDYSKEL
-649 DALKGRMK
+649 DALKAKMK

-699 KASRLESFIERLRN
+699 EASRLESFIERLRN
-713 RLLGIANDSYGKAF
+713 RLKGIANDSYGKAF
-727 TDAEKKWKAARKL
+727 ADAEKAWKDARKL
-740 VSDMEKNKSSYTTDT
+740 VSDMEKNKSSYTAEA
-755 YNKAK
+755 YKKAK
-760 ADLADAKQKFEALGG
+760 QDLDDNKKAFEALGG
-775 DTSSKSVTSVKRGSS
+775 DTSTKTTTRSSS

-858 RDLDRERDDMVAAI
+858 RDLDREQEDMVAAI

-895 PKVFDWDKNATDEQR
+895 PKAFDWDKNATDEQR

-990 RQREEAIEN
+990 RQRAEAIES
-999 LDTEFAMREE
+999 LDTEFAMRKE

-1048 FDLATL
+1048 SDLATL
-1054 GAAIKTLLSVL
+1054 GATIKTLLSAL

-1211 KKEYIETSYADEA
+1211 KKEYIKMSYADEA
-1224 RRNHKETIRMLEEEA
+1224 RKATAETIRMLEKEA
-1239 RAYRNLGK
+1239 QAYRNLGK

-1265 KKTLMENSDL
+1265 KKTLMEDSAL
-1275 MRQFQAGLT
+1275 MRQFQAGL
-1284 AAGANYNDVIY
+1284 AAASANYNDVIF
-1295 GRMEGLFNLTAEQL
+1295 GRMEGLFNLTSEQL
-1309 EKLKATAPEV
+1309 EKLKTTAPEV
-1319 WARLDGDARDYLDKI
+1319 WARLDSDARDYLDKI
-1334 IEIGERT
+1334 IEIGEQS
-1341 EEINDSLKESLTGI
+1341 EEVKNSLKESLTGI
-1355 SFDSMEEDFISNL
+1355 SFDSMKENFISNL

-1383 EMFANALVTQMVNK
+1383 KMFANALVTQMVNK
-1397 NYKDKLQKVY
+1397 KYKDKLQKVL
-1407 DDMADAIGKED
+1407 DDMAEAIGSD
-1418 EQQRLDALKAEVE
+1418 NEQQRLEQIKKDYKAMYSAAKEEVDK
-1431 AIRKAAA
+1431 IM
-1438 EERDRIFEITGYDKT
+1438 EITGYGES
-1453 SQQSGDSGGFEAMS
+1453 SQQNGDSGGFEAMS

-1508 SYNIH
+1508 TYNIH

-1534 AVNKKMLP
+1534 AINKKILP
-1542 ILESIEKRVRTSL
+1542 VLESIEKKVKTGL

>member
-10 ADYVEVLRLRQEID
+10 ADYEEVLRLRQEID
-24 KLKSEL
+24 KLKAEL
-30 KGINSSLNPGKFSEV
+30 KGINSSLNPGRFSEV
-45 NDKLRQTTT
+45 NDKLQQTTT
-54 RFDEMKKAAADA
+54 RFSEMKKAAADA
-66 GAAFVREG
+66 GATFVTEG
-74 GMIDDALTKTAAGV
+74 GMIDDALTKIAAGV

-105 NVRGQFQQLEV
+105 NVRGQFQQLEI
-116 AFKTMLGSGEKASKL
+116 AFKTMLGSEEKANKL

-141 TPFDLQSVAQ
+141 TPFDLQGVAQ
-151 GAKQLLAYGTAAEDV
+151 GAKQLLAYGTASEEV
-166 NDTLIK
+166 NDELIK

-187 VYLYGTTVTQGR
+187 VYLYGTTVSQGR

-214 MAEEIAKVMGVAEQE
+214 MAEEIAKVMGVTEQE

-254 GGKFG
+254 GGRFG

-266 KTITGQISNIED
+266 KAITGQISNIED
-278 AVAMMFNKMGQQ
+278 AVDMMFNEMGQQ

-327 AALITLAAVQRMNMT
+327 AALITLTAIQRVNMA
-342 VLRQAVLAKQ
+342 VLRQAALEKQ
-352 KAAAEGI
+352 LAAAQGI

-386 KGVTAALASNPYTLA
+386 KGVTAALASNPYTMA
-401 ALAVAAFTVT
+401 ALAVAALTVA
-411 VFEMVTAESQA
+411 VFEMVTAESRA
-422 EKATKAT
+422 EKVTKAT
-429 NDAIEARK
+429 NDAIEAQK

-445 KIQSLIGTATDESK
+445 KIQSLIGTATDETK

-465 EAYEALKVLM
+465 EAYEALKKSV
-475 PDLVAKYKNL
+475 PDLVAKYKDL

-506 LAKLKEDAERWKGYL
+506 LAKLEADAERWKGYL
-521 DVLQKARGSI
+521 DALRKASGSI
-531 SDVGSW
+531 SDWGSW
-537 ESVEESLRRRVD
+537 ESVGKSLRDRID

-561 LKEAYSALR
+561 LKEAYSALQ
-570 SSGVDI
+570 SSGADI
-576 TQTLKSE
+576 SQTLKGE
-583 AGELR
+583 AAELK
-588 DAFVLVESK
+588 DALVLVEGK
-597 VAAAANVYEEASA
+597 VAATANVYEEAFA
-610 RMKAAGLADKQKK
+610 RMKAASLADTQRK
-623 EQEAFEET
+623 EQEAFEKT
-631 YNSVEKTKK
+631 YNSAEKTQK
-640 AIDHYSKEL
+640 AIGDYSKEL
-649 DALKGRMK
+649 DALKAKMK

-699 KASRLESFIERLRN
+699 EASRLESFIERLRN
-713 RLLGIANDSYGKAF
+713 RLKDIANDSYGKAF
-727 TDAEKKWKAARKL
+727 ADAEKAWKDARKL
-740 VSDMEKNKSSYTTDT
+740 VSDMEKNKSSYTAEAYKEAVEDRDDKA
-755 YNKAK
+755 NK
-760 ADLADAKQKFEALGG
+760 FRSLGG
-775 DTSSKSVTSVKRGSS
+775 DTSTKTTTRSSS

-872 KAAAKAEWDARENEE
+872 KAAAKAEWDARENEK

-895 PKVFDWDKNATDEQR
+895 PKAFDWDKNATDEQR

-917 GLYGKRKDNQKAV
+917 GLYGKRKANQMAV
-930 NTAEDTA
+930 NTVEDTA

-970 YKKKGKTGS
+970 YKEKGKTGS

-990 RQREEAIEN
+990 RQRAEAIES
-999 LDTEFAMREE
+999 LDTEFAMRQE

-1048 FDLATL
+1048 SDLAIL
-1054 GAAIKTLLSVL
+1054 GATIKMLLSAL

-1211 KKEYIETSYADEA
+1211 KKEYIKMSYA
-1224 RRNHKETIRMLEEEA
+1224 EEA
-1239 RAYRNLGK
+1239 RKETAETISLLEKEAQAYRNLGK

-1265 KKTLMENSDL
+1265 KKTLMKDSAL
-1275 MRQFQAGLT
+1275 MSQFQAGLA

-1295 GRMEGLFNLTAEQL
+1295 GRMEGLFNLTSEQL
-1309 EKLKATAPEV
+1309 EKLKTTAPEV
-1319 WARLDGDARDYLDKI
+1319 WARLDSDARDYLDKI
-1334 IEIGERT
+1334 IEIGEQS
-1341 EEINDSLKESLTGI
+1341 EEVKNSLKESLTGI
-1355 SFDSMEEDFISNL
+1355 SFDSMKENFISNL

-1383 EMFANALVTQMVNK
+1383 KMFANALVTQMVNK
-1397 NYKDKLQKVY
+1397 NYKDKLQKVL
-1407 DDMADAIGKED
+1407 DDMAEAIGSD
-1418 EQQRLDALKAEVE
+1418 NEQQRIEQIKKDYAAMS
-1431 AIRKAAA
+1431 AAA
-1438 EERDRIFEITGYDKT
+1438 KEEADKIMEITGYGES

-1508 SYNIH
+1508 TYNIH
-1513 NDARTI
+1513 SDARTI
-1519 LAESLLE
+1519 LAEGLLE

>member
-10 ADYVEVLRLRQEID
+10 ADYEEVLRLRQEID

-54 RFDEMKKAAADA
+54 RFSEMKKAAADA

-74 GMIDDALTKTAAGV
+74 GMIDDALTKIAAGV

-166 NDTLIK
+166 NGTLIK

-327 AALITLAAVQRMNMT
+327 AALITLTAIQRVNMA
-342 VLRQAVLAKQ
+342 VLRQAAREKQ
-352 KAAAEGI
+352 LAAAQGR

-368 AARTKL
+368 TARTKL

-386 KGVTAALASNPYTLA
+386 KGVTAALASNPYTMA
-401 ALAVAAFTVT
+401 ALAVAALTVA
-411 VFEMVTAESQA
+411 VFEMVTAESRA
-422 EKATKAT
+422 EKVTKAT
-429 NDAIEARK
+429 NDAIEAQK

-445 KIQSLIGTATDESK
+445 KIQSLIGTATDETK

-465 EAYEALKVLM
+465 EAYEALKKSM
-475 PDLVAKYKNL
+475 PDLVAKYKDL

-506 LAKLKEDAERWKGYL
+506 LAKLEADAERWKGYL
-521 DVLQKARGSI
+521 DALRKASGSI
-531 SDVGSW
+531 SDWGSW
-537 ESVEESLRRRVD
+537 ESVGKSLRDRID

-561 LKEAYSALR
+561 LKEAYSALQ
-570 SSGVDI
+570 SSGADI
-576 TQTLKSE
+576 SQTLKGE
-583 AGELR
+583 AAELK
-588 DAFVLVESK
+588 DALVLVEGK
-597 VAAAANVYEEASA
+597 VAATANVYEEASA
-610 RMKAAGLADKQKK
+610 RMKAASLADTQRK
-623 EQEAFEET
+623 EQEAFEKT
-631 YNSVEKTKK
+631 YNSAEKTQK
-640 AIDHYSKEL
+640 AIGDYSKEL
-649 DALKGRMK
+649 DALKAKMK

-699 KASRLESFIERLRN
+699 EASRLESFIERLRN
-713 RLLGIANDSYGKAF
+713 RLKGIANDSYGKAF
-727 TDAEKKWKAARKL
+727 ADAEKAWKDARKL
-740 VSDMEKNKSSYTTDT
+740 VSDMEKNKSSYTAEA
-755 YNKAK
+755 YKKAK
-760 ADLADAKQKFEALGG
+760 QDLDDNKKAFEALGG
-775 DTSSKSVTSVKRGSS
+775 DTSTKTTTRSTS

-806 QRTVDT
+806 QRTVST

-844 KEQQLRTLNHQKVL
+844 KEQQLRTLDHQKVL
-858 RDLDRERDDMVAAI
+858 RDLDREQEDMVAAI

-895 PKVFDWDKNATDEQR
+895 PKAFDWDKNATDEQR
-910 GQVASVV
+910 GQVASVID
-917 GLYGKRKDNQKAV
+917 LYGKRKTNQMAV

-970 YKKKGKTGS
+970 YKEKGKTDS

-990 RQREEAIEN
+990 RQRAEAIES
-999 LDTEFAMREE
+999 LDTEFAMRQE

-1023 EQLENMLAEAE
+1023 EQLEKMLAEAE

-1048 FDLATL
+1048 SDLAKA
-1054 GAAIKTLLSVL
+1054 GAMIKTLLSAL
-1065 KDKKIQKAREE
+1065 KAKKIQKAREE

-1105 IGDSVGGVMG
+1105 IGDSVGSVMG

-1211 KKEYIETSYADEA
+1211 KKEYIKMSYADEA
-1224 RRNHKETIRMLEEEA
+1224 RKATAETISMLEKEA
-1239 RAYRNLGK
+1239 QAYRNLGK

-1265 KKTLMENSDL
+1265 KKTLMKDSAL
-1275 MRQFQAGLT
+1275 MRQFQAGLA

-1295 GRMEGLFNLTAEQL
+1295 GRMEGLFNLTSEQL
-1309 EKLKATAPEV
+1309 EKLKTTAPEV
-1319 WARLDGDARDYLDKI
+1319 WARLDSDARDYLDKL
-1334 IEIGERT
+1334 IEIGEQS
-1341 EEINDSLKESLTGI
+1341 EEVKNSLKESLTGI
-1355 SFDSMEEDFISNL
+1355 SFDSMKENFISNL

-1383 EMFANALVTQMVNK
+1383 KMFANALVTQMVNK
-1397 NYKDKLQKVY
+1397 NYKDKLQKVF
-1407 DDMADAIGKED
+1407 DDMAEAIGSD
-1418 EQQRLDALKAEVE
+1418 NEQLRFEQIKKDYE
-1431 AIRKAAA
+1431 AMRAAA
-1438 EERDRIFEITGYDKT
+1438 KEEVDKIMDITGYGES
-1453 SQQSGDSGGFEAMS
+1453 SQQSGDSGGFGAMS

-1534 AVNKKMLP
+1534 AINKKILP
-1542 ILESIEKRVRTSL
+1542 VLESIEKKVKTGL

>member
-54 RFDEMKKAAADA
+54 RFSEMKKAAADA
-66 GAAFVREG
+66 GTAFVREG
-74 GMIDDALTKTAAGV
+74 GMIDDALTKIAAGV

-327 AALITLAAVQRMNMT
+327 AALITLTAIQRVNMA
-342 VLRQAVLAKQ
+342 VLRQAALEKQ
-352 KAAAEGI
+352 LAAAQGI

-374 LTLAQQGLVKAI
+374 LALAQQGLVKAI

-401 ALAVAAFTVT
+401 ALAVAALTVGIY
-411 VFEMVTAESQA
+411 ELATAESEA
-422 EKATKAT
+422 EKRTKAM
-429 NDAIEARK
+429 NDAVDKQK
-437 KAIEDYRQ
+437 KAMETFHQHNQD
-445 KIQSLIGTATDESK
+445 LINTATDETK
-459 STYERL
+459 STYQRIAAFEELKQTMPSLIDKYKDL
-465 EAYEALKVLM
+465 EALTKAMKEEGARPAALDSADIDKMKQDAEKWEGYYKDVLKLKDLIGDDLNFTWDEFVPVAKDRLGLTDNEAQAFMARLQDLHKALEESGEDIKRWYIGG
-475 PDLVAKYKNL
+475 PKELGNAFSLVAG
-485 DEMTKALKEDGAKPR
+485 KADAMAK
-500 LIDDAE
+500 
-506 LAKLKEDAERWKGYL
+506 
-521 DVLQKARGSI
+521 
-531 SDVGSW
+531 
-537 ESVEESLRRRVD
+537 
-549 TTPEE
+549 
-554 AEAIVAK
+554 
-561 LKEAYSALR
+561 
-570 SSGVDI
+570 
-576 TQTLKSE
+576 
-583 AGELR
+583 
-588 DAFVLVESK
+588 
-597 VAAAANVYEEASA
+597 VYEEAVD
-610 RMKAAGLADKQKK
+610 RMNQAKIEDESKK
-623 EQEAFEET
+623 FDAT
-631 YNSVEKTKK
+631 YDSVEKTKN
-640 AIDHYSKEL
+640 AISYYTKEVEK
-649 DALKGRMK
+649 LKRQTS
-657 GNAFTVITDIVTK
+657 GNAFSIITEIVTK
-670 EKPQNWFQALKG
+670 EKPQHWYAALKD
-682 RMNEI
+682 RMKEI

-694 ISVQL
+694 IMAQVEVTGL
-699 KASRLESFIERLRN
+699 ERLLGRLRN
-713 RLLGIANDSYGKAF
+713 RLKGLTEENLGTAYQKAK
-727 TDAEKKWKAARKL
+727 TEWEKAKKL
-740 VSDMEKNKSSYTTDT
+740 VEYMGSHKSQYSESAYTKAVEDRDDKANKFRS
-755 YNKAK
+755 
-760 ADLADAKQKFEALGG
+760 LGG
-775 DTSSKSVTSVKRGSS
+775 DTSTKTTTRSSS

-858 RDLDRERDDMVAAI
+858 RDLDREQEDMVAAI

-895 PKVFDWDKNATDEQR
+895 PKAFDWDKNATDEQR

-947 GYAEKRKDIEEKYL
+947 GYTEKRKDIEEKYL

-990 RQREEAIEN
+990 RQRTEAIES
-999 LDTEFAMREE
+999 LDTEFAMRNE

-1048 FDLATL
+1048 SDLATL
-1054 GAAIKTLLSVL
+1054 VATIKTLLSAL

-1211 KKEYIETSYADEA
+1211 KKEYIKMSYADEA
-1224 RRNHKETIRMLEEEA
+1224 RKATAETISMLEKEA
-1239 RAYRNLGK
+1239 QAYRNLGK

-1265 KKTLMENSDL
+1265 KKTLMEDSAL
-1275 MRQFQAGLT
+1275 MRQFQAGLA
-1284 AAGANYNDVIY
+1284 AAGANYNDVIF
-1295 GRMEGLFNLTAEQL
+1295 GRMEGLFNLTSEQL
-1309 EKLKATAPEV
+1309 EKLKTTAPEV
-1319 WARLDGDARDYLDKI
+1319 WARLDSDARDYLDKI
-1334 IEIGERT
+1334 IEIGEQS
-1341 EEINDSLKESLTGI
+1341 EEVKNSLKESLTGF
-1355 SFDSMEEDFISNL
+1355 SFDSMKENFISNL

-1383 EMFANALVTQMVNK
+1383 KMFANALVTQMVNK
-1397 NYKDKLQKVY
+1397 NYKDKLQKVL
-1407 DDMADAIGKED
+1407 DDMAEAIGSD
-1418 EQQRLDALKAEVE
+1418 NEQQRIEQIKKDYKAMY
-1431 AIRKAAA
+1431 AAA
-1438 EERDRIFEITGYDKT
+1438 KEEVDKIMEITGYGES

-1508 SYNIH
+1508 TYNIH

-1534 AVNKKMLP
+1534 AINKKILP
-1542 ILESIEKRVRTSL
+1542 VLESIEKKVKTGL

>member
-66 GAAFVREG
+66 GTAFVREG
-74 GMIDDALTKTAAGV
+74 GMIDDALTKIAAGV

-214 MAEEIAKVMGVAEQE
+214 MEEEIAKVMGVAEQE

-327 AALITLAAVQRMNMT
+327 AALITLTAIQRVNMA
-342 VLRQAVLAKQ
+342 VLRQAALEKQ
-352 KAAAEGI
+352 LAAAQGI

-374 LTLAQQGLVKAI
+374 LALAQQGLVKAI

-401 ALAVAAFTVT
+401 ALAVAALTVA
-411 VFEMVTAESQA
+411 VFEMVTAESRA
-422 EKATKAT
+422 EKVTKAT
-429 NDAIEARK
+429 NDAIEAQK

-445 KIQSLIGTATDESK
+445 KIQSLIGTATDETK

-465 EAYEALKVLM
+465 EAYEALKKSM
-475 PDLVAKYKNL
+475 PDLVAKYKDL

-506 LAKLKEDAERWKGYL
+506 LAKLEADAERWKGYL
-521 DVLQKARGSI
+521 DALRKASGSI
-531 SDVGSW
+531 SDWGSW
-537 ESVEESLRRRVD
+537 ESVGKSLRDRIG

-554 AEAIVAK
+554 AEAIVVK
-561 LKEAYSALR
+561 LKEAYSALQ
-570 SSGVDI
+570 SSGADI
-576 TQTLKSE
+576 SQTLKGE
-583 AGELR
+583 AAELK
-588 DAFVLVESK
+588 DALVLVEGK
-597 VAAAANVYEEASA
+597 VAATANVYEEASA
-610 RMKAAGLADKQKK
+610 RMKAASLADTQRK
-623 EQEAFEET
+623 EQEAFEKT
-631 YNSVEKTKK
+631 YNSAEKTQK
-640 AIDHYSKEL
+640 AIGDYSKEL
-649 DALKGRMK
+649 DALKAKMK

-699 KASRLESFIERLRN
+699 EASRLESFIERLRN
-713 RLLGIANDSYGKAF
+713 RLKGIANDSYGKAF
-727 TDAEKKWKAARKL
+727 ADAEKAWKDARKL
-740 VSDMEKNKSSYTTDT
+740 VSDMEKNKSSYTAEA
-755 YNKAK
+755 YKKAK
-760 ADLADAKQKFEALGG
+760 QDLDDNKKAFEALGG
-775 DTSSKSVTSVKRGSS
+775 DTSTKTTTRSTS

-858 RDLDRERDDMVAAI
+858 RDLDREQEDMVAAI

-895 PKVFDWDKNATDEQR
+895 PKAFDWDKNATDEQR

-990 RQREEAIEN
+990 RQRAEAIES
-999 LDTEFAMREE
+999 LDTEFAMRKE

-1048 FDLATL
+1048 SDLATL
-1054 GAAIKTLLSVL
+1054 GAAIKTLLSAL

-1211 KKEYIETSYADEA
+1211 KKEYIKMSYADEA
-1224 RRNHKETIRMLEEEA
+1224 RKATAETIRMLEKEA
-1239 RAYRNLGK
+1239 QAYRNLGK

-1265 KKTLMENSDL
+1265 KKTLMEDSAL
-1275 MRQFQAGLT
+1275 MRQFQAGLA
-1284 AAGANYNDVIY
+1284 AAGANYNDVIF
-1295 GRMEGLFNLTAEQL
+1295 GRMEGLFNLTSEQL
-1309 EKLKATAPEV
+1309 EKLKTTAPEV
-1319 WARLDGDARDYLDKI
+1319 WARLDSDARDYLDKI
-1334 IEIGERT
+1334 IEIGEQS
-1341 EEINDSLKESLTGI
+1341 EEVKNSLKESLTGI
-1355 SFDSMEEDFISNL
+1355 SFDSMKENFISNL

-1383 EMFANALVTQMVNK
+1383 KMFANALVTQMVNK
-1397 NYKDKLQKVY
+1397 KYKDKLQKVL
-1407 DDMADAIGKED
+1407 DDMAEAIGSD
-1418 EQQRLDALKAEVE
+1418 NEQQRLEQIKKDYE
-1431 AIRKAAA
+1431 AMRAAA
-1438 EERDRIFEITGYDKT
+1438 KEEADKIMDITGYGES

-1495 SGSLSGMLSIVRD
+1495 SGSLSGMLSIARD
-1508 SYNIH
+1508 TYNIH

-1534 AVNKKMLP
+1534 AINKKILP
-1542 ILESIEKRVRTSL
+1542 VLESIEKKVKTGL

>member
-10 ADYVEVLRLRQEID
+10 ADYEEVLRLRQEID

-54 RFDEMKKAAADA
+54 RFSEMKKAAADA

-74 GMIDDALTKTAAGV
+74 GMIDDALTKIAAGV

-327 AALITLAAVQRMNMT
+327 AALITLTAIQRVNMA
-342 VLRQAVLAKQ
+342 VLRQAVHKKQ
-352 KAAAEGI
+352 LAAAQGI

-374 LTLAQQGLVKAI
+374 LALAQQGLVKAI

-401 ALAVAAFTVT
+401 ALAVAALTVGIY
-411 VFEMVTAESQA
+411 ELATAESEA
-422 EKATKAT
+422 EKRTKAM
-429 NDAIEARK
+429 NDAVDKQK
-437 KAIEDYRQ
+437 KAMETFHQHNQD
-445 KIQSLIGTATDESK
+445 LINTATDETK
-459 STYERL
+459 STYQRIAAFEELKQTMPSLIDKYKDL
-465 EAYEALKVLM
+465 EAL
-475 PDLVAKYKNL
+475 
-485 DEMTKALKEDGAKPR
+485 TKAMKEEGARPAA
-500 LIDDAE
+500 LDSADIDKMKQDAE
-506 LAKLKEDAERWKGYL
+506 KWKGYL
-521 DVLQKARGSI
+521 DALRKASGSI
-531 SDVGSW
+531 SDWGSW
-537 ESVEESLRRRVD
+537 ESVGKSLRDRID

-561 LKEAYSALR
+561 LKEAYSALQ
-570 SSGVDI
+570 SSGADI
-576 TQTLKSE
+576 SQTLKGE
-583 AGELR
+583 AAELK
-588 DAFVLVESK
+588 DALVLVEGK
-597 VAAAANVYEEASA
+597 VAATANVYEEAFA
-610 RMKAAGLADKQKK
+610 RMKAASLADTQRK
-623 EQEAFEET
+623 EQEAFEKT
-631 YNSVEKTKK
+631 YNSAEKTQK
-640 AIDHYSKEL
+640 AIGDYSKEL
-649 DALKGRMK
+649 DALKAKMK

-699 KASRLESFIERLRN
+699 EASRLESFIERLRN
-713 RLLGIANDSYGKAF
+713 RLKGIANDSYGKAF
-727 TDAEKKWKAARKL
+727 ADAEKAWKDARKL
-740 VSDMEKNKSSYTTDT
+740 VSDMEKNKSSYTAED
-755 YNKAK
+755 YKEAVEDRDDKANK
-760 ADLADAKQKFEALGG
+760 FRSLGG
-775 DTSSKSVTSVKRGSS
+775 DTSIKTTTRSSS

-858 RDLDRERDDMVAAI
+858 RDLDREQEDMVAAI

-895 PKVFDWDKNATDEQR
+895 PKAFDWDKNATDEQR

-930 NTAEDTA
+930 DTAEDTA

-947 GYAEKRKDIEEKYL
+947 GYTEKRKDIEEKYL

-990 RQREEAIEN
+990 RQRAEAIES

-1048 FDLATL
+1048 SDLATL
-1054 GAAIKTLLSVL
+1054 GAAIKTLLSAL

-1211 KKEYIETSYADEA
+1211 KKEYIKMSYAEEA
-1224 RRNHKETIRMLEEEA
+1224 RKATAETIRMLEKEA
-1239 RAYRNLGK
+1239 QAYRNLGK
-1247 TRLNSGA
+1247 IRLNSGA

-1265 KKTLMENSDL
+1265 KKTLMEDSAL
-1275 MRQFQAGLT
+1275 MRQFQAGLA
-1284 AAGANYNDVIY
+1284 AAGVNYNDVIY
-1295 GRMEGLFNLTAEQL
+1295 GRMEGLFNLTSEQL
-1309 EKLKATAPEV
+1309 EKLKTTAPEV
-1319 WARLDGDARDYLDKI
+1319 WARLDSDARDYLDKI
-1334 IEIGERT
+1334 IEIGEQS
-1341 EEINDSLKESLTGI
+1341 EEVKNSLKESLTGF
-1355 SFDSMEEDFISNL
+1355 SFDSMKENFISNL

-1383 EMFANALVTQMVNK
+1383 KMFANALVTQMVNK
-1397 NYKDKLQKVY
+1397 NYKDKLQKVL
-1407 DDMADAIGKED
+1407 DDMAEAIGSD
-1418 EQQRLDALKAEVE
+1418 NEQQRIEQIKKDYKAMY
-1431 AIRKAAA
+1431 AAA
-1438 EERDRIFEITGYDKT
+1438 KEEVDKIMEITGYGES

>member
-10 ADYVEVLRLRQEID
+10 ADYEEVLRLRQEID

-54 RFDEMKKAAADA
+54 RFSEMKKAAADA
-66 GAAFVREG
+66 GATFVTEG
-74 GMIDDALTKTAAGV
+74 GMIDDALTKIAAGV

-105 NVRGQFQQLEV
+105 KVRGQFQQLEI

-141 TPFDLQSVAQ
+141 TPFDLQGVAQ
-151 GAKQLLAYGTAAEDV
+151 GAKQLLAYGIAAEDV

-327 AALITLAAVQRMNMT
+327 AALITLTAVQRMNMT

-374 LTLAQQGLVKAI
+374 LALAQQGLVKAI

-401 ALAVAAFTVT
+401 ALAVAALTVA
-411 VFEMVTAESQA
+411 VFEMVTAESRA
-422 EKATKAT
+422 EKVTKAT
-429 NDAIEARK
+429 NDAIETQK

-445 KIQSLIGTATDESK
+445 KIQSLIGTATDETK

-465 EAYEALKVLM
+465 EAYEALKKSM
-475 PDLVAKYKNL
+475 PDLVAKYKDL

-506 LAKLKEDAERWKGYL
+506 LAKLEADAERWKGYL
-521 DVLQKARGSI
+521 DALRKASGSI
-531 SDVGSW
+531 SDWGSW
-537 ESVEESLRRRVD
+537 ESVGKSLRDRID

-561 LKEAYSALR
+561 LKEAYSALQ
-570 SSGVDI
+570 SSGADI
-576 TQTLKSE
+576 SQTLKGE
-583 AGELR
+583 AAELK
-588 DAFVLVESK
+588 DALVLVEGK
-597 VAAAANVYEEASA
+597 VAATANVYEEASA
-610 RMKAAGLADKQKK
+610 RMKAASLADTQRK
-623 EQEAFEET
+623 EQEAFEKT
-631 YNSVEKTKK
+631 YNSVEKTQK
-640 AIDHYSKEL
+640 AIGDYSKEL
-649 DALKGRMK
+649 DALKAKMK

-699 KASRLESFIERLRN
+699 EASRLESFIERLRN
-713 RLLGIANDSYGKAF
+713 RLKGIANDSYGKAF
-727 TDAEKKWKAARKL
+727 ADAEKAWKDARKL
-740 VSDMEKNKSSYTTDT
+740 VSDMEKNKSSYTAEA
-755 YNKAK
+755 YKKAK
-760 ADLADAKQKFEALGG
+760 QDLDDNKKAFEALGG
-775 DTSSKSVTSVKRGSS
+775 DTSTKTTTRSTS

-820 KRKEEDLQYET
+820 KRKGEDLQYEV

-844 KEQQLRTLNHQKVL
+844 KEQQLRALNHQKVL
-858 RDLDRERDDMVAAI
+858 RDLDREQEDMVAAI

-887 KEKHKKYV
+887 KEKNKKYV
-895 PKVFDWDKNATDEQR
+895 PKAFDWDKNATATQR
-910 GQVASVV
+910 GQVASVI
-917 GLYGKRKDNQKAV
+917 GLYGKRKANQKEV
-930 NTAEDTA
+930 NTAEDA
-937 ALNKALDQYK
+937 EALNKALDQYK
-947 GYAEKRKDIEEKYL
+947 GYTEKRKDIEEKYL

-970 YKKKGKTGS
+970 YKEKGKTGS

-990 RQREEAIEN
+990 RQRAEAVES
-999 LDTEFAMREE
+999 LDTEFAMRQE

-1023 EQLENMLAEAE
+1023 EQLEKMLAEAE

-1048 FDLATL
+1048 SDLATL
-1054 GAAIKTLLSVL
+1054 GAAIKTLLSAL

-1181 SLFGANY
+1181 SLFSANY

-1211 KKEYIETSYADEA
+1211 KKEYIKMSYADEA
-1224 RRNHKETIRMLEEEA
+1224 RKATAETIRMLEKEA
-1239 RAYRNLGK
+1239 QAYRNLGK
-1247 TRLNSGA
+1247 IRLNSGA
-1254 SAGSHSIGIRI
+1254 SVGSHSIGIRI
-1265 KKTLMENSDL
+1265 KKTLMEDSAL
-1275 MRQFQAGLT
+1275 MRQFQAGLA
-1284 AAGANYNDVIY
+1284 AAGANYNDVIF
-1295 GRMEGLFNLTAEQL
+1295 GRMEGLFNLTSEQL
-1309 EKLKATAPEV
+1309 EKLKTTAPEV
-1319 WARLDGDARDYLDKI
+1319 WARLDSDARDYLDKL
-1334 IEIGERT
+1334 IEIGEQS
-1341 EEINDSLKESLTGI
+1341 EEVKNSLKESLTGF
-1355 SFDSMEEDFISNL
+1355 SFDSMKENFISNL

-1383 EMFANALVTQMVNK
+1383 KMFANALVTQMVNK
-1397 NYKDKLQKVY
+1397 NYKDKLQKVL
-1407 DDMADAIGKED
+1407 DDMAEAIGSD
-1418 EQQRLDALKAEVE
+1418 NEQQRIEQIKKDYKAMY
-1431 AIRKAAA
+1431 AAA
-1438 EERDRIFEITGYDKT
+1438 KEEVDKIMEITGYGES

-1508 SYNIH
+1508 AYNIH

-1534 AVNKKMLP
+1534 AINKKILP
-1542 ILESIEKRVRTSL
+1542 VLESIEKKVKTGL

>member
-10 ADYVEVLRLRQEID
+10 ADYEEVLRLRQEID

-66 GAAFVREG
+66 GTAFVREG
-74 GMIDDALTKTAAGV
+74 GMIDDALTKIAAGV

-327 AALITLAAVQRMNMT
+327 AALITLTAIQRVNMA
-342 VLRQAVLAKQ
+342 VLRQAVREKQ
-352 KAAAEGI
+352 LAAAQGI
-359 ALSNAEALA
+359 AMSKAEALA
-368 AARTKL
+368 AARTTL
-374 LTLAQQGLVKAI
+374 LALAQQGLVKAI
-386 KGVTAALASNPYTLA
+386 KGVTAALASNPYTMA
-401 ALAVAAFTVT
+401 ALAVAALTVA
-411 VFEMVTAESQA
+411 VFEMVTAESRA
-422 EKATKAT
+422 EKVTKAT
-429 NDAIEARK
+429 NDAIEAQK

-445 KIQSLIGTATDESK
+445 KIQSLIGTATDETK

-465 EAYEALKVLM
+465 EAYEALKKSM
-475 PDLVAKYKNL
+475 PDLVAKYKDL

-506 LAKLKEDAERWKGYL
+506 LAKLEADAERWKGYL
-521 DVLQKARGSI
+521 DALRKASGSI
-531 SDVGSW
+531 SDWGSW
-537 ESVEESLRRRVD
+537 ESVGKSLRDRIG

-561 LKEAYSALR
+561 LKEAYSALQ
-570 SSGVDI
+570 SSGADI
-576 TQTLKSE
+576 SQTLKGE
-583 AGELR
+583 AAELK
-588 DAFVLVESK
+588 DALVLVEGK
-597 VAAAANVYEEASA
+597 VAATANVYEEASA
-610 RMKAAGLADKQKK
+610 RMKAASLADTQRK
-623 EQEAFEET
+623 EQEAFEKT
-631 YNSVEKTKK
+631 YNSAEKTQK
-640 AIDHYSKEL
+640 AIGDYRKEL
-649 DALKGRMK
+649 DALKAKMK

-699 KASRLESFIERLRN
+699 EASRLESFIERLRN
-713 RLLGIANDSYGKAF
+713 RLKGIANDSYGKAF
-727 TDAEKKWKAARKL
+727 ADAEKAWKDARKL
-740 VSDMEKNKSSYTTDT
+740 VSDMEKNKSSYTAEA
-755 YNKAK
+755 YKKAK
-760 ADLADAKQKFEALGG
+760 QDLDDNKKAFEALGG
-775 DTSSKSVTSVKRGSS
+775 DTSTKTTTRSTS

-858 RDLDRERDDMVAAI
+858 RDLDREQEDMVAAI

-990 RQREEAIEN
+990 RQRAEAIES
-999 LDTEFAMREE
+999 LDTEFAMRKE

-1048 FDLATL
+1048 SDLATL
-1054 GAAIKTLLSVL
+1054 GAAIKTLLSAL

-1211 KKEYIETSYADEA
+1211 KKEYIKMSYADEA
-1224 RRNHKETIRMLEEEA
+1224 RKATAETISMLEKEA
-1239 RAYRNLGK
+1239 QAYRNLGK

-1254 SAGSHSIGIRI
+1254 SVGSHSIGIRI
-1265 KKTLMENSDL
+1265 KKTLMGDSAL
-1275 MRQFQAGLT
+1275 MRQFQAGLA
-1284 AAGANYNDVIY
+1284 AAGANYNDVIF
-1295 GRMEGLFNLTAEQL
+1295 GRMEGLFNLTSEQL
-1309 EKLKATAPEV
+1309 EKLKTTAPEV
-1319 WARLDGDARDYLDKI
+1319 WARLDSDARDYLDKI
-1334 IEIGERT
+1334 IEIGEQS
-1341 EEINDSLKESLTGI
+1341 EEVKNSLKESLTGI
-1355 SFDSMEEDFISNL
+1355 SFDSMKENFISNL

-1383 EMFANALVTQMVNK
+1383 KMFANALVTQMVNK
-1397 NYKDKLQKVY
+1397 KYKDKLQKVL
-1407 DDMADAIGKED
+1407 DDMAEAIGSD
-1418 EQQRLDALKAEVE
+1418 NEQQRLEQIKKDYAAMS
-1431 AIRKAAA
+1431 AAA
-1438 EERDRIFEITGYDKT
+1438 KEEADKIMEITGYGES
-1453 SQQSGDSGGFEAMS
+1453 SQQNGDSGGFEAMS

-1508 SYNIH
+1508 TYNIH

-1534 AVNKKMLP
+1534 AINKKILP
-1542 ILESIEKRVRTSL
+1542 VLESIEKKVKTGL

>member
-30 KGINSSLNPGKFSEV
+30 RGINSSLNPGKFSEV

-54 RFDEMKKAAADA
+54 RFSEMKKAAADA

-74 GMIDDALTKTAAGV
+74 GMIDDALTKIAAGV

-327 AALITLAAVQRMNMT
+327 AALITLTAIQRVNMA
-342 VLRQAVLAKQ
+342 VLRQAVREKQ
-352 KAAAEGI
+352 LAAAQGI
-359 ALSNAEALA
+359 AMSKAEALA
-368 AARTKL
+368 AARTTL
-374 LTLAQQGLVKAI
+374 LALAQQGLVKAI
-386 KGVTAALASNPYTLA
+386 KGVTAALASNPYTMA
-401 ALAVAAFTVT
+401 ALAVAALTVA
-411 VFEMVTAESQA
+411 VFEMVTAESRA
-422 EKATKAT
+422 EKVTKAT
-429 NDAIEARK
+429 NDAIEAQK

-445 KIQSLIGTATDESK
+445 KIQSLIGTATDETK

-465 EAYEALKVLM
+465 EAYEALKKSM
-475 PDLVAKYKNL
+475 PDLVAKYKDL

-506 LAKLKEDAERWKGYL
+506 LAKLEADAERWKGYL
-521 DVLQKARGSI
+521 DALRKASGSI
-531 SDVGSW
+531 SDWGSW
-537 ESVEESLRRRVD
+537 ESVGKSLRDRID

-561 LKEAYSALR
+561 LKEAYSALQ
-570 SSGVDI
+570 SSGADI
-576 TQTLKSE
+576 SQTLKGE
-583 AGELR
+583 AAELK
-588 DAFVLVESK
+588 DALVLVEGK
-597 VAAAANVYEEASA
+597 VAATANVYEEASA
-610 RMKAAGLADKQKK
+610 RMKAASLADTQRK
-623 EQEAFEET
+623 EQEAFEKT
-631 YNSVEKTKK
+631 YNSAEKTQK
-640 AIDHYSKEL
+640 AIGDYSKEL
-649 DALKGRMK
+649 DALKAKMK

-699 KASRLESFIERLRN
+699 EASRLESFIERLRN
-713 RLLGIANDSYGKAF
+713 RLKGIANDSYGKAF
-727 TDAEKKWKAARKL
+727 ADAEKAWKDARKL
-740 VSDMEKNKSSYTTDT
+740 VSDMEKNKSSYTAEA
-755 YNKAK
+755 YKKAK
-760 ADLADAKQKFEALGG
+760 QDLDDNKKAFEALGG
-775 DTSSKSVTSVKRGSS
+775 DTSTKTTTRSTS

-858 RDLDRERDDMVAAI
+858 RDLDREQEDMVAAI

-990 RQREEAIEN
+990 RQRAEAIES
-999 LDTEFAMREE
+999 LDTEFAMRKE

-1048 FDLATL
+1048 SDLATL
-1054 GAAIKTLLSVL
+1054 GATIKTLLSAL
-1065 KDKKIQKAREE
+1065 KGKKIQKAREE

-1164 IILQVVS
+1164 IILHVVS
-1171 AAFQIATKIM
+1171 AAFQIVTKIM

-1211 KKEYIETSYADEA
+1211 KKEYIKMSYADEA
-1224 RRNHKETIRMLEEEA
+1224 RKATAETISMLEKEA
-1239 RAYRNLGK
+1239 QAYRNLGK

-1254 SAGSHSIGIRI
+1254 SVGSHSIGIRI
-1265 KKTLMENSDL
+1265 KKTLMEDSAL
-1275 MRQFQAGLT
+1275 MRQFQAGLA
-1284 AAGANYNDVIY
+1284 AAGANYNDVIF
-1295 GRMEGLFNLTAEQL
+1295 GRMEGLFNLTSEQL
-1309 EKLKATAPEV
+1309 EKLKTTAPEV
-1319 WARLDGDARDYLDKI
+1319 WARLDSDARDYLDKI
-1334 IEIGERT
+1334 IEIGEQS
-1341 EEINDSLKESLTGI
+1341 EEVKNSLKESLTGI
-1355 SFDSMEEDFISNL
+1355 SFDSMKENFISNL

-1383 EMFANALVTQMVNK
+1383 KMFANALVTQMVNK
-1397 NYKDKLQKVY
+1397 NYKDKLQKVL
-1407 DDMADAIGKED
+1407 DDMAEAIGSD
-1418 EQQRLDALKAEVE
+1418 NEQQRIEQIKKDYKAMY
-1431 AIRKAAA
+1431 AAA
-1438 EERDRIFEITGYDKT
+1438 KEEVDKIMEITGYGES

-1508 SYNIH
+1508 AYNIH

-1534 AVNKKMLP
+1534 AINKKILP
-1542 ILESIEKRVRTSL
+1542 VLESIEKKVKTGL

>member
-10 ADYVEVLRLRQEID
+10 ADYEEVLRLRQEID

-54 RFDEMKKAAADA
+54 RFSEMKKAAADA
-66 GAAFVREG
+66 GTTFVTEG
-74 GMIDDALTKTAAGV
+74 GMIDDALTKIAAGV

-327 AALITLAAVQRMNMT
+327 AALITLTAVQRMNMT

-374 LTLAQQGLVKAI
+374 LALAQQGLVKAI
-386 KGVTAALASNPYTLA
+386 KGVTAALASNPYTMA
-401 ALAVAAFTVT
+401 ALAVAALTVA
-411 VFEMVTAESQA
+411 VFEMVTAESRA
-422 EKATKAT
+422 EKVTKAT
-429 NDAIEARK
+429 NDAIEAQK

-445 KIQSLIGTATDESK
+445 KIQSLIGTATDETK

-465 EAYEALKVLM
+465 EAYEALKKSM
-475 PDLVAKYKNL
+475 PDLVAKYKDL

-506 LAKLKEDAERWKGYL
+506 LAKLEADAERWKGYL
-521 DVLQKARGSI
+521 DALRKASGSI
-531 SDVGSW
+531 SDWGSW
-537 ESVEESLRRRVD
+537 ESVGKSLRDRID

-561 LKEAYSALR
+561 LKEAYSALQ
-570 SSGVDI
+570 SSGADI
-576 TQTLKSE
+576 SQTLKGE
-583 AGELR
+583 AAELK
-588 DAFVLVESK
+588 DALVLVEGK
-597 VAAAANVYEEASA
+597 VAATANVYEEASA
-610 RMKAAGLADKQKK
+610 RMKAASLADTQRK
-623 EQEAFEET
+623 EQEAFEKT
-631 YNSVEKTKK
+631 YNSAEKTQK
-640 AIDHYSKEL
+640 AIGDYSKEL
-649 DALKGRMK
+649 DALKAKMK

-699 KASRLESFIERLRN
+699 EASRLESFIERLRN
-713 RLLGIANDSYGKAF
+713 RLKGIANDSYGKAF
-727 TDAEKKWKAARKL
+727 ADAEKAWKDARKL
-740 VSDMEKNKSSYTTDT
+740 VSDMEKNKSSYTAEA
-755 YNKAK
+755 YKKAK
-760 ADLADAKQKFEALGG
+760 QDLDDNKKAFEALGG
-775 DTSSKSVTSVKRGSS
+775 DTSTKTTTRSTS

-858 RDLDRERDDMVAAI
+858 RDLDHEQEDMVAAI

-895 PKVFDWDKNATDEQR
+895 PKAFDWDKNATDEQR

-917 GLYGKRKDNQKAV
+917 GLYGKRKANQMAV

-970 YKKKGKTGS
+970 YKEKGKTDS

-990 RQREEAIEN
+990 RQRAEAIES

-1048 FDLATL
+1048 SDLAKV
-1054 GAAIKTLLSVL
+1054 GATIKTLLSAL
-1065 KDKKIQKAREE
+1065 KDKKVQKAREE

-1164 IILQVVS
+1164 IILQAVS

-1211 KKEYIETSYADEA
+1211 KKEYIKMSYADEA
-1224 RRNHKETIRMLEEEA
+1224 RKATAETISMLEKEA
-1239 RAYRNLGK
+1239 QAYRNLGK
-1247 TRLNSGA
+1247 IRLNSGA
-1254 SAGSHSIGIRI
+1254 SVGSHSIGIRI
-1265 KKTLMENSDL
+1265 KKTLMEDSAL
-1275 MRQFQAGLT
+1275 MRQFQAGLA

-1295 GRMEGLFNLTAEQL
+1295 GRMEGLFNLTSEQL
-1309 EKLKATAPEV
+1309 EKLKTTAPEV
-1319 WARLDGDARDYLDKI
+1319 WARLDSDARDYLDKL
-1334 IEIGERT
+1334 IEIGEQS
-1341 EEINDSLKESLTGI
+1341 EEVKNSLKESLTGF
-1355 SFDSMEEDFISNL
+1355 SFDSMKEDFISNL
-1368 MDMDYSAKDFANDVN
+1368 MDMDYSATDFANDVN
-1383 EMFANALVTQMVNK
+1383 KKFTNALVTQMVNK
-1397 NYKDKLQKVY
+1397 HYKDKLQKVY
-1407 DDMADAIGKED
+1407 DDMADAIGSD
-1418 EQQRLDALKAEVE
+1418 NEQLRFEQIKKDYE
-1431 AIRKAAA
+1431 AMRAAA
-1438 EERDRIFEITGYDKT
+1438 KEEAYKIMDITGYRES
-1453 SQQSGDSGGFEAMS
+1453 SQQSGDSGGYEAMS

-1495 SGSLSGMLSIVRD
+1495 SGSLSGMLAIVRD
-1508 SYNIH
+1508 TYNIH
-1513 NDARTI
+1513 SDARTI
-1519 LAESLLE
+1519 LAEGLLE

>member
-30 KGINSSLNPGKFSEV
+30 RGINSSLNPGKFSEV
-45 NDKLRQTTT
+45 NDKLRQTIT

-66 GAAFVREG
+66 GTAFVREG
-74 GMIDDALTKTAAGV
+74 GMIDDALTKIAAGV

-116 AFKTMLGSGEKASKL
+116 AFKTMLGSGEKASNL

-229 VAGLVTAGKV
+229 VADLVTAGKV

-327 AALITLAAVQRMNMT
+327 AALITLTAIQRVNMA

-374 LTLAQQGLVKAI
+374 LALAQQGLVKAI

-401 ALAVAAFTVT
+401 ALAVAALTVGIY
-411 VFEMVTAESQA
+411 ELATAESEA
-422 EKATKAT
+422 EKRTKAM
-429 NDAIEARK
+429 NDAVDKQK
-437 KAIEDYRQ
+437 KAMETFHQHNQD
-445 KIQSLIGTATDESK
+445 LINTATDETK
-459 STYERL
+459 STYQRIAAFEELKQTMPGLIDKYKDL
-465 EAYEALKVLM
+465 EAL
-475 PDLVAKYKNL
+475 
-485 DEMTKALKEDGAKPR
+485 TKAMKEEGARPAA
-500 LIDDAE
+500 LDSADIDKMKQDAE
-506 LAKLKEDAERWKGYL
+506 KWEGYL
-521 DVLQKARGSI
+521 DALRKASGSI
-531 SDVGSW
+531 SDWGSW
-537 ESVEESLRRRVD
+537 ESVGKSLRDRID

-561 LKEAYSALR
+561 LKEAYSALQ
-570 SSGVDI
+570 SSGADI
-576 TQTLKSE
+576 SQTLKGE
-583 AGELR
+583 AAELK
-588 DAFVLVESK
+588 DALVLVEGK
-597 VAAAANVYEEASA
+597 VAATANVYEEASA
-610 RMKAAGLADKQKK
+610 RMKAASLADTQRK
-623 EQEAFEET
+623 EQEAFEKT
-631 YNSVEKTKK
+631 YNSAEKTQK
-640 AIDHYSKEL
+640 AIGDYSKEL
-649 DALKGRMK
+649 DALKAKMK

-699 KASRLESFIERLRN
+699 EASRLESFIERLRN
-713 RLLGIANDSYGKAF
+713 RLKGIANDSYGKAF
-727 TDAEKKWKAARKL
+727 ADAEKAWKDARKL
-740 VSDMEKNKSSYTTDT
+740 VSDMEKNKSSYTAEA
-755 YNKAK
+755 YRE
-760 ADLADAKQKFEALGG
+760 AKQDLDDKANKFRSLGG
-775 DTSSKSVTSVKRGSS
+775 DTSTKTTTRSSS

-800 RLRSAH
+800 RIRSAH

-872 KAAAKAEWDARENEE
+872 KAAAKAEWDARENEK

-895 PKVFDWDKNATDEQR
+895 PKAFDWDKNATDEQR

-917 GLYGKRKDNQKAV
+917 GLYGKRKANQMAV

-970 YKKKGKTGS
+970 YKEKGKTGS

-990 RQREEAIEN
+990 RQRAEAIES
-999 LDTEFAMREE
+999 LDTEFAMRKE

-1048 FDLATL
+1048 SDLAKA
-1054 GAAIKTLLSVL
+1054 GAMIKTLRSAL
-1065 KDKKIQKAREE
+1065 KDKKIQKARDE

-1090 KLSEALDSA
+1090 KLSEALDNA

-1211 KKEYIETSYADEA
+1211 KKEYIKMSYADEA
-1224 RRNHKETIRMLEEEA
+1224 RKTTAETIRMLEKEA
-1239 RAYRNLGK
+1239 QAYRNLGK

-1254 SAGSHSIGIRI
+1254 SIGSHSIGIRI
-1265 KKTLMENSDL
+1265 KKTLMEDSAL
-1275 MRQFQAGLT
+1275 MRQFQAGLA
-1284 AAGANYNDVIY
+1284 AAGANYNDVIF
-1295 GRMEGLFNLTAEQL
+1295 GRMEGLFNLTSEQL
-1309 EKLKATAPEV
+1309 EKLKTTAPEV
-1319 WARLDGDARDYLDKI
+1319 WARLDSDVRDYLNKL
-1334 IEIGERT
+1334 IEIGEQS
-1341 EEINDSLKESLTGI
+1341 EEVKNSLKESLTGI
-1355 SFDSMEEDFISNL
+1355 SFDSMKENFISNL

-1383 EMFANALVTQMVNK
+1383 KMFANALVTQMVNK
-1397 NYKDKLQKVY
+1397 NYKDKLQKVF
-1407 DDMADAIGKED
+1407 DDMAEAIGSD
-1418 EQQRLDALKAEVE
+1418 NEQQRIEQIKKDYE
-1431 AIRKAAA
+1431 AMRAAA
-1438 EERDRIFEITGYDKT
+1438 KEEVDKIMDITGYGES

-1534 AVNKKMLP
+1534 AINKKILP
-1542 ILESIEKRVRTSL
+1542 VLESIEKKVKTGL

>member
-54 RFDEMKKAAADA
+54 RFSEMKKAAADA
-66 GAAFVREG
+66 GTAFVREG
-74 GMIDDALTKTAAGV
+74 GMIDDALTKIAAGV

-95 KIKDFVMEVV
+95 KIKDFVMEVIK
-105 NVRGQFQQLEV
+105 VRGQFQQLEV
-116 AFKTMLGSGEKASKL
+116 AFKTMLGSGDKASKL

-141 TPFDLQSVAQ
+141 TPFDLQGVAQ
-151 GAKQLLAYGTAAEDV
+151 GAKQLLAYGIAAEDV

-327 AALITLAAVQRMNMT
+327 AALITLTAIQRVNMA
-342 VLRQAVLAKQ
+342 VLRQAALEKQ
-352 KAAAEGI
+352 LAAAQGI

-386 KGVTAALASNPYTLA
+386 KGVTAALASNPYTMA
-401 ALAVAAFTVT
+401 ALAVAALTVA
-411 VFEMVTAESQA
+411 VFEMVTAESRA
-422 EKATKAT
+422 EKVTKAT
-429 NDAIEARK
+429 NDAIEAQK

-445 KIQSLIGTATDESK
+445 KIQSLIGTATDETK

-465 EAYEALKVLM
+465 EAYEALKKSM
-475 PDLVAKYKNL
+475 PDLVAKYKDL

-506 LAKLKEDAERWKGYL
+506 LAKLEADAERWKGYL
-521 DVLQKARGSI
+521 DALRKASGSI
-531 SDVGSW
+531 SDWGSW
-537 ESVEESLRRRVD
+537 ESVGKSLRDRID

-561 LKEAYSALR
+561 LKEAYSALQ
-570 SSGVDI
+570 SSGADI
-576 TQTLKSE
+576 SQTLKGE
-583 AGELR
+583 AAELK
-588 DAFVLVESK
+588 DALVLVEGK
-597 VAAAANVYEEASA
+597 VAATANVYEEASA
-610 RMKAAGLADKQKK
+610 RMKAASLADTQRK
-623 EQEAFEET
+623 EQEAFEKT
-631 YNSVEKTKK
+631 YNSAEKTQK
-640 AIDHYSKEL
+640 AIGDYSKEL
-649 DALKGRMK
+649 DALKAKMK

-699 KASRLESFIERLRN
+699 EASRLESFIERLRN
-713 RLLGIANDSYGKAF
+713 RLKGIANDSYGKAF
-727 TDAEKKWKAARKL
+727 ADAEKAWKDARKL
-740 VSDMEKNKSSYTTDT
+740 VSDMEKNKSSYTAEA
-755 YNKAK
+755 YKKAK
-760 ADLADAKQKFEALGG
+760 QDLDDNKKAFEALGG
-775 DTSSKSVTSVKRGSS
+775 DTSTKTTTRSSS

-831 DLARINAM
+831 DLTRINAM

-858 RDLDRERDDMVAAI
+858 RDLDREQEDMVAAI
-872 KAAAKAEWDARENEE
+872 KAAAKAEWDARENEK

-895 PKVFDWDKNATDEQR
+895 PKAFDWEKDATDEQR

-990 RQREEAIEN
+990 RQRAEAIES
-999 LDTEFAMREE
+999 LDTEFAMRKE

-1048 FDLATL
+1048 SDLATL
-1054 GAAIKTLLSVL
+1054 GATIKTLLSAL

-1211 KKEYIETSYADEA
+1211 KKEYIKMSYADEA
-1224 RRNHKETIRMLEEEA
+1224 RKATAETIRMLENEA
-1239 RAYRNLGK
+1239 QAYRNLGK

-1265 KKTLMENSDL
+1265 KKTLMEDSAL
-1275 MRQFQAGLT
+1275 MRQFQAGLA

-1295 GRMEGLFNLTAEQL
+1295 GRMEGLFNLTSEQL
-1309 EKLKATAPEV
+1309 EKLKTTAPEV
-1319 WARLDGDARDYLDKI
+1319 WARLDGDARDYLDKL
-1334 IEIGERT
+1334 IEIGEQS
-1341 EEINDSLKESLTGI
+1341 EEVKNSLKESLTGF
-1355 SFDSMEEDFISNL
+1355 SFDSMKENFISNL

-1383 EMFANALVTQMVNK
+1383 KMFANALVTQMVNK
-1397 NYKDKLQKVY
+1397 NYKDKLQKVF
-1407 DDMADAIGKED
+1407 DDMAEAIGSD
-1418 EQQRLDALKAEVE
+1418 NEQQRIEQIKKDYE
-1431 AIRKAAA
+1431 AMCAAA
-1438 EERDRIFEITGYDKT
+1438 KEEVDKIMEITGYGES
-1453 SQQSGDSGGFEAMS
+1453 SQQNGDSGGFEAMS

-1534 AVNKKMLP
+1534 AVNKKILP
-1542 ILESIEKRVRTSL
+1542 ILESIEKKVKTSL

>member
-10 ADYVEVLRLRQEID
+10 ADYEEVLRLRQEID

-54 RFDEMKKAAADA
+54 RFSEMKKAAADA

-74 GMIDDALTKTAAGV
+74 GMIDDALTKIAAGV

-327 AALITLAAVQRMNMT
+327 AALITLTAIQRVNMT

-352 KAAAEGI
+352 AAAAEGI

-374 LTLAQQGLVKAI
+374 LALAQQGLVKAI

-401 ALAVAAFTVT
+401 ALAVAALTVGIY
-411 VFEMVTAESQA
+411 ELATAESEA
-422 EKATKAT
+422 EKRTKAM
-429 NDAIEARK
+429 NDAVDKQK
-437 KAIEDYRQ
+437 KAMETFHQHNQD
-445 KIQSLIGTATDESK
+445 LINTATDETK
-459 STYERL
+459 STYQRIAAFEELKQTMPSLIDKYKDL
-465 EAYEALKVLM
+465 EAL
-475 PDLVAKYKNL
+475 
-485 DEMTKALKEDGAKPR
+485 TKAMKEEGARPAA
-500 LIDDAE
+500 LDSADID
-506 LAKLKEDAERWKGYL
+506 KMKQDAERWKGYL
-521 DVLQKARGSI
+521 DALRKASGSI
-531 SDVGSW
+531 SDWGSW
-537 ESVEESLRRRVD
+537 ESVGKSLRDRID

-561 LKEAYSALR
+561 LKEAYSALQ
-570 SSGVDI
+570 SSGADI
-576 TQTLKSE
+576 SQTLKGE
-583 AGELR
+583 AAELK
-588 DAFVLVESK
+588 DALVLVEGK
-597 VAAAANVYEEASA
+597 VAATANVYEEAFA
-610 RMKAAGLADKQKK
+610 RMKAASLADTQRK
-623 EQEAFEET
+623 EQEAFEKT
-631 YNSVEKTKK
+631 YNSAEKTQK
-640 AIDHYSKEL
+640 AIGDYSKEL
-649 DALKGRMK
+649 DALKAKMK

-699 KASRLESFIERLRN
+699 EASRLESFIERLRN
-713 RLLGIANDSYGKAF
+713 RLKDIANDSYGKAF
-727 TDAEKKWKAARKL
+727 ADAEKAWKDARKL
-740 VSDMEKNKSSYTTDT
+740 VSDMEKNKSSYTAEA
-755 YNKAK
+755 YKN
-760 ADLADAKQKFEALGG
+760 AKQDLDDNKKAFEALGG
-775 DTSSKSVTSVKRGSS
+775 DTSTKTTTRSTS

-858 RDLDRERDDMVAAI
+858 RDLDREQEDMVAAI

-895 PKVFDWDKNATDEQR
+895 PKAFDWDKNATDEQR

-970 YKKKGKTGS
+970 YKEKGKTGS

-990 RQREEAIEN
+990 RQRAEAIES
-999 LDTEFAMREE
+999 LDTEFAMRQE

-1048 FDLATL
+1048 SDLAKA
-1054 GAAIKTLLSVL
+1054 GAMIKTLLSAL

-1120 TSEFSVSVLS
+1120 TSEFFVSVLS

-1164 IILQVVS
+1164 IILQAVS

-1211 KKEYIETSYADEA
+1211 KKEYIKMSYADEA
-1224 RRNHKETIRMLEEEA
+1224 RKATAETISMLEKEA
-1239 RAYRNLGK
+1239 QAYRNLGK

-1265 KKTLMENSDL
+1265 KKTLMEDSAL
-1275 MRQFQAGLT
+1275 MRQFQAGLA
-1284 AAGANYNDVIY
+1284 AAGANYNDVIF
-1295 GRMEGLFNLTAEQL
+1295 GRMEGLFNLTSEQL
-1309 EKLKATAPEV
+1309 EKLKTTAPEV
-1319 WARLDGDARDYLDKI
+1319 WARLDSDARDYLDKI
-1334 IEIGERT
+1334 IEIGEQS
-1341 EEINDSLKESLTGI
+1341 EEVKNSLKESLTGI
-1355 SFDSMEEDFISNL
+1355 SFDSMKENFISNL

-1383 EMFANALVTQMVNK
+1383 KMFANALVTQMVNK
-1397 NYKDKLQKVY
+1397 NYKDKLQKVL
-1407 DDMADAIGKED
+1407 DDMAEAIGSD
-1418 EQQRLDALKAEVE
+1418 NEQQRIEQIKKDYAAMS
-1431 AIRKAAA
+1431 AAA
-1438 EERDRIFEITGYDKT
+1438 KEEADKIMEITGYGES

-1482 VTAQNQYQRITEI
+1482 VTAQNQNQRITEI

>member
-10 ADYVEVLRLRQEID
+10 ADYEEVLRLRQEID

-54 RFDEMKKAAADA
+54 RFSEMKKAAADA

-74 GMIDDALTKTAAGV
+74 GMIDDALTKIAAGV

-187 VYLYGTTVTQGR
+187 VYLYGTTVAQGR

-327 AALITLAAVQRMNMT
+327 AALITLTAIQRVNMA
-342 VLRQAVLAKQ
+342 VLRQAVREKQ
-352 KAAAEGI
+352 LEAAQGI

-368 AARTKL
+368 VARTKL
-374 LTLAQQGLVKAI
+374 LALAQQGLVKAI

-401 ALAVAAFTVT
+401 ALAVAALTVGIY
-411 VFEMVTAESQA
+411 ELATAESEA
-422 EKATKAT
+422 EKRTKAM
-429 NDAIEARK
+429 NDAVDKQK
-437 KAIEDYRQ
+437 KAMETFHQHNQD
-445 KIQSLIGTATDESK
+445 LINTATDETK
-459 STYERL
+459 STYQRIAAFEELKQTMPSLIDKYKDL
-465 EAYEALKVLM
+465 EAL
-475 PDLVAKYKNL
+475 
-485 DEMTKALKEDGAKPR
+485 TKAMKEEGARPAA
-500 LIDDAE
+500 LDSADIDKMKQDAE
-506 LAKLKEDAERWKGYL
+506 KWEGYL
-521 DVLQKARGSI
+521 DALRKASGSI
-531 SDVGSW
+531 SDWGSW
-537 ESVEESLRRRVD
+537 ESVGKSLRDRID

-561 LKEAYSALR
+561 LKEAYSALQ
-570 SSGVDI
+570 SSGADI
-576 TQTLKSE
+576 SQTLKGE
-583 AGELR
+583 AAELK
-588 DAFVLVESK
+588 DALVLVEGK
-597 VAAAANVYEEASA
+597 VAATANVYEEAFA
-610 RMKAAGLADKQKK
+610 RMKAASLADTQRK
-623 EQEAFEET
+623 EQEAFEKT
-631 YNSVEKTKK
+631 YNSAEKTQK
-640 AIDHYSKEL
+640 AIGYYSKEL
-649 DALKGRMK
+649 DALKAKMK

-699 KASRLESFIERLRN
+699 EASRLESFIERLRN
-713 RLLGIANDSYGKAF
+713 QLKGIANDSYGKAF
-727 TDAEKKWKAARKL
+727 ADAEKAWKDARKL
-740 VSDMEKNKSSYTTDT
+740 VSDMEKNKSSYT
-755 YNKAK
+755 AK
-760 ADLADAKQKFEALGG
+760 AYKEAKQDLDDKANKFRSLGG
-775 DTSSKSVTSVKRGSS
+775 DTSTKTTTRSSS

-895 PKVFDWDKNATDEQR
+895 PKAFDWDKNATDEQR

-917 GLYGKRKDNQKAV
+917 GLYGKRKANQMAV

-970 YKKKGKTGS
+970 YKEKGKTDS

-990 RQREEAIEN
+990 RQRAEAIES
-999 LDTEFAMREE
+999 LDTEFAMRKE

-1034 KKLDEMKNDAGASS
+1034 KKLDEMKKDASASS
-1048 FDLATL
+1048 SDLAIL
-1054 GAAIKTLLSVL
+1054 SAAIKTLLSAL
-1065 KDKKIQKAREE
+1065 KDKKVQKAREE

-1211 KKEYIETSYADEA
+1211 KKEYIKMSYADEA
-1224 RRNHKETIRMLEEEA
+1224 RKATAETISMLEKEA
-1239 RAYRNLGK
+1239 QAYRNLGK

-1265 KKTLMENSDL
+1265 KKTLMKDSAL
-1275 MRQFQAGLT
+1275 MRQFQAGLA

-1295 GRMEGLFNLTAEQL
+1295 GRMEGLFNLTSEQL
-1309 EKLKATAPEV
+1309 EKLKTTAPEV
-1319 WARLDGDARDYLDKI
+1319 WARLDSDARDYLDKL
-1334 IEIGERT
+1334 IEIGEQS
-1341 EEINDSLKESLTGI
+1341 EEVKNSLKESLTGI
-1355 SFDSMEEDFISNL
+1355 SFDSMKENFISNL

-1383 EMFANALVTQMVNK
+1383 KMFANALVTQMVNK
-1397 NYKDKLQKVY
+1397 NYKDKLQKVF
-1407 DDMADAIGKED
+1407 DDMAEAIGSD
-1418 EQQRLDALKAEVE
+1418 NEQLRLEQIKKDYE
-1431 AIRKAAA
+1431 AMRAAA
-1438 EERDRIFEITGYDKT
+1438 KEEVDKIMDITGYGES

-1534 AVNKKMLP
+1534 AINKKILP
-1542 ILESIEKRVRTSL
+1542 VLESIEKKVKTGL

>member
-54 RFDEMKKAAADA
+54 RFDEMKKAATDA
-66 GAAFVREG
+66 GTAFVREG
-74 GMIDDALTKTAAGV
+74 GMIDDALTKIAAGV

-105 NVRGQFQQLEV
+105 NVRGQFQQLEI

-141 TPFDLQSVAQ
+141 TPFDLQGVAQ
-151 GAKQLLAYGTAAEDV
+151 GAKQLLAYGIAAEDV

-278 AVAMMFNKMGQQ
+278 AVAMMFNNMGQQ

-302 SYLVENYQEVGR
+302 SYLVENYKEVGR

-327 AALITLAAVQRMNMT
+327 AALITLTAVQRMNMT
-342 VLRQAVLAKQ
+342 ELRQAVLAKQ

-374 LTLAQQGLVKAI
+374 LALAQQGLVKAI

-401 ALAVAAFTVT
+401 ALAVAALTVA
-411 VFEMVTAESQA
+411 VFEMVTAESRA
-422 EKATKAT
+422 EKVTKAT
-429 NDAIEARK
+429 NDAIEAQK

-445 KIQSLIGTATDESK
+445 KIQSLIGTATDETK

-465 EAYEALKVLM
+465 EAYEALKKSM
-475 PDLVAKYKNL
+475 PDLVAKYKDL

-506 LAKLKEDAERWKGYL
+506 LAKLEADAERWKGYL
-521 DVLQKARGSI
+521 DALRKASGSI
-531 SDVGSW
+531 SDWGSW
-537 ESVEESLRRRVD
+537 ESVGKSLRDRID

-561 LKEAYSALR
+561 LKEAYSALH
-570 SSGVDI
+570 SSGADI
-576 TQTLKSE
+576 SQTLKGE
-583 AGELR
+583 AAELK
-588 DAFVLVESK
+588 DALVLVEGK
-597 VAAAANVYEEASA
+597 VAATANVYEEASA
-610 RMKAAGLADKQKK
+610 RMKAASLADTQKK

-699 KASRLESFIERLRN
+699 EASRLESFIERLRN
-713 RLLGIANDSYGKAF
+713 RLKGIANDSYGKAF
-727 TDAEKKWKAARKL
+727 ADAEKAWKDARKL
-740 VSDMEKNKSSYTTDT
+740 VSDMEKNKSSYTAEA
-755 YNKAK
+755 YKE
-760 ADLADAKQKFEALGG
+760 AKQDLDDNKKAFEALGG
-775 DTSSKSVTSVKRGSS
+775 DTSTKTTTRSTS

-858 RDLDRERDDMVAAI
+858 RDLDREQEDLVAAI

-895 PKVFDWDKNATDEQR
+895 PKAFDWDKNATDEQR

-917 GLYGKRKDNQKAV
+917 GLYGKRKANQMAV
-930 NTAEDTA
+930 NTVEDTA

-990 RQREEAIEN
+990 RQRAEAIES
-999 LDTEFAMREE
+999 LDTEFAMRQE

-1023 EQLENMLAEAE
+1023 EQLEKMLAEAE
-1034 KKLDEMKNDAGASS
+1034 KKLDEMKNNASASS
-1048 FDLATL
+1048 SDLAIL
-1054 GAAIKTLLSVL
+1054 VAAIKTLLSAL

-1203 VWDDVIAK
+1203 VWDDIIAK
-1211 KKEYIETSYADEA
+1211 KKEYIKMSYA
-1224 RRNHKETIRMLEEEA
+1224 EEA
-1239 RAYRNLGK
+1239 RKETAETISILEKKAQAYRNLGK

-1254 SAGSHSIGIRI
+1254 SVGSHSIGIRI
-1265 KKTLMENSDL
+1265 KKTLMKDSAL
-1275 MRQFQAGLT
+1275 MRQFQAGLA

-1295 GRMEGLFNLTAEQL
+1295 GRMEGLFNLTSEQL
-1309 EKLKATAPEV
+1309 EKLKTTAPEV
-1319 WARLDGDARDYLDKI
+1319 WARLDSNVRDYLDKL
-1334 IEIGERT
+1334 IEIGEQS
-1341 EEINDSLKESLTGI
+1341 EEVKNSLKESLTGI
-1355 SFDSMEEDFISNL
+1355 SFDSMKENFISNL

-1383 EMFANALVTQMVNK
+1383 KMFANALVTQMVNK
-1397 NYKDKLQKVY
+1397 NYKDKLQKVL
-1407 DDMADAIGKED
+1407 DDMAEAIGSD
-1418 EQQRLDALKAEVE
+1418 NEQQRIEQIKKDYKAMY
-1431 AIRKAAA
+1431 AAA
-1438 EERDRIFEITGYDKT
+1438 KEEVDKIMEITGYGES
-1453 SQQSGDSGGFEAMS
+1453 SQQSGDSGGFSAMS

-1534 AVNKKMLP
+1534 AINKKILP
-1542 ILESIEKRVRTSL
+1542 VLESIYKKVKTGL

>member
-10 ADYVEVLRLRQEID
+10 ADYEEVLRLRQEID

-66 GAAFVREG
+66 GTAFVREG
-74 GMIDDALTKTAAGV
+74 GMIDDALTKIAAGV

-327 AALITLAAVQRMNMT
+327 AALITLTAIQRVNMA
-342 VLRQAVLAKQ
+342 VLRQAVREKQ
-352 KAAAEGI
+352 LAAAQGI
-359 ALSNAEALA
+359 AMSKAEALA
-368 AARTKL
+368 AARTTL
-374 LTLAQQGLVKAI
+374 LALAQQGLVKAI
-386 KGVTAALASNPYTLA
+386 KGVTAALASNPYTMA
-401 ALAVAAFTVT
+401 ALAVAALTVGIY
-411 VFEMVTAESQA
+411 ELATAESEA
-422 EKATKAT
+422 EKRTKAM
-429 NDAIEARK
+429 NDAVDKQK
-437 KAIEDYRQ
+437 KAMETFHQHNQD
-445 KIQSLIGTATDESK
+445 LINTATDETK
-459 STYERL
+459 STYQRIVAFEELKQTMPGLIDKYKDL
-465 EAYEALKVLM
+465 EAL
-475 PDLVAKYKNL
+475 
-485 DEMTKALKEDGAKPR
+485 TKAMKEEGARPAA
-500 LIDDAE
+500 LDSADIDKMKQDAE
-506 LAKLKEDAERWKGYL
+506 KWEGYL
-521 DVLQKARGSI
+521 DALRKASGSI
-531 SDVGSW
+531 SDWGSW
-537 ESVEESLRRRVD
+537 ESVGKSLRDRID

-561 LKEAYSALR
+561 LKEAYSALQ
-570 SSGVDI
+570 SSGADI
-576 TQTLKSE
+576 SQTLKGE
-583 AGELR
+583 AAELK
-588 DAFVLVESK
+588 DALVLVEGK
-597 VAAAANVYEEASA
+597 VAATANVYEEASA
-610 RMKAAGLADKQKK
+610 RMKAASLADTQRK
-623 EQEAFEET
+623 EQEAFEKT
-631 YNSVEKTKK
+631 YNSAEKTQK
-640 AIDHYSKEL
+640 AIGDYSKEL
-649 DALKGRMK
+649 DALKAKMK

-699 KASRLESFIERLRN
+699 EASRLESFIERLRN
-713 RLLGIANDSYGKAF
+713 RLKGIANDSYGKAF
-727 TDAEKKWKAARKL
+727 AGAEKAWKDARKL
-740 VSDMEKNKSSYTTDT
+740 VSDMEKNKSSYTAEA
-755 YNKAK
+755 YKKAK
-760 ADLADAKQKFEALGG
+760 QDLDDNKKAFEALGG
-775 DTSSKSVTSVKRGSS
+775 DTSTKTTTRSTS

-858 RDLDRERDDMVAAI
+858 RDLDREQEDMVAAI

-990 RQREEAIEN
+990 RQRAEAIES
-999 LDTEFAMREE
+999 LDTEFAMRKE

-1048 FDLATL
+1048 SDLATL
-1054 GAAIKTLLSVL
+1054 GATIKTLLSAL

-1211 KKEYIETSYADEA
+1211 KKEYIKMSYADEA
-1224 RRNHKETIRMLEEEA
+1224 RKATAETISMLEKEA
-1239 RAYRNLGK
+1239 QAYRNLGK

-1265 KKTLMENSDL
+1265 KKTLMGDSAL
-1275 MRQFQAGLT
+1275 MRQFQAGLA
-1284 AAGANYNDVIY
+1284 AAGANYNDVIF
-1295 GRMEGLFNLTAEQL
+1295 GRMEGLFNLTSEQL
-1309 EKLKATAPEV
+1309 EKLKTTAPEV
-1319 WARLDGDARDYLDKI
+1319 WARLDSDARDYLDKI
-1334 IEIGERT
+1334 IEIGEQS
-1341 EEINDSLKESLTGI
+1341 EEVKNSLKESLTGI
-1355 SFDSMEEDFISNL
+1355 SFDSMKENFISNL

-1383 EMFANALVTQMVNK
+1383 KMFANALVTQMVNK
-1397 NYKDKLQKVY
+1397 NYKDKLQKVF
-1407 DDMADAIGKED
+1407 DDMAEAIGSD
-1418 EQQRLDALKAEVE
+1418 NEQLRIEQIKKDYE
-1431 AIRKAAA
+1431 AMRAAA
-1438 EERDRIFEITGYDKT
+1438 KEEVDKIMEITGYGES

-1508 SYNIH
+1508 TYNIH

>member
-30 KGINSSLNPGKFSEV
+30 RGINSSLNPGKFSEV

-54 RFDEMKKAAADA
+54 RFSEMKKAAADA

-74 GMIDDALTKTAAGV
+74 GMIDDALTKIAAGV

-151 GAKQLLAYGTAAEDV
+151 GAKQLLAYGIAAEDV

-327 AALITLAAVQRMNMT
+327 AALITLTAVQRMNMT

-374 LTLAQQGLVKAI
+374 LALAQQGLVKAI

-401 ALAVAAFTVT
+401 ALAVAALTVGIY
-411 VFEMVTAESQA
+411 ELATAESEA
-422 EKATKAT
+422 EKRTKAM
-429 NDAIEARK
+429 NDAVDKQK
-437 KAIEDYRQ
+437 KAMETFHQHNQD
-445 KIQSLIGTATDESK
+445 LINTATDETK
-459 STYERL
+459 STYQRIAAFEELKQTMPGLIDKYKDL
-465 EAYEALKVLM
+465 EAL
-475 PDLVAKYKNL
+475 
-485 DEMTKALKEDGAKPR
+485 TKAMKEEGARPAA
-500 LIDDAE
+500 LDSADIDKMKQDAE
-506 LAKLKEDAERWKGYL
+506 KWEGYL
-521 DVLQKARGSI
+521 DALRKASGSI
-531 SDVGSW
+531 SDWGSW
-537 ESVEESLRRRVD
+537 ESVGKSLRDRID

-561 LKEAYSALR
+561 LKEAYSALQ
-570 SSGVDI
+570 SSGADI
-576 TQTLKSE
+576 SQTLKGE
-583 AGELR
+583 AAELK
-588 DAFVLVESK
+588 DALVLVEGN
-597 VAAAANVYEEASA
+597 VAATANVYVEAFA
-610 RMKAAGLADKQKK
+610 RMKAASLADTQRK
-623 EQEAFEET
+623 EQEAFEKT
-631 YNSVEKTKK
+631 YNSAEKTQK
-640 AIDHYSKEL
+640 AIGDYSKEL
-649 DALKGRMK
+649 DALKAKMK

-699 KASRLESFIERLRN
+699 EASRLESFIERLRN
-713 RLLGIANDSYGKAF
+713 RLKGIANDSYGKAF
-727 TDAEKKWKAARKL
+727 ADAEKAWKDARKL
-740 VSDMEKNKSSYTTDT
+740 VSDMEKNKSSYTAED
-755 YNKAK
+755 YKKAVEDRDDKANK
-760 ADLADAKQKFEALGG
+760 FRSLGG
-775 DTSSKSVTSVKRGSS
+775 DTSTKTTTRSSS

-858 RDLDRERDDMVAAI
+858 RDLDREQEDMVAAI
-872 KAAAKAEWDARENEE
+872 KAAAKAEWDARENEK

-895 PKVFDWDKNATDEQR
+895 PKAFDWDKNATDEQR
-910 GQVASVV
+910 GQVASVTD
-917 GLYGKRKDNQKAV
+917 LYGKRKANQMAV

-970 YKKKGKTGS
+970 YKEKGKTGS

-990 RQREEAIEN
+990 RQRAEAIES
-999 LDTEFAMREE
+999 LDTEFAMRQE

-1023 EQLENMLAEAE
+1023 EQLEKMLAEAE

-1048 FDLATL
+1048 SDLATL
-1054 GAAIKTLLSVL
+1054 GAAIKTLLSAL

-1090 KLSEALDSA
+1090 KLSEALDNA

-1211 KKEYIETSYADEA
+1211 KKEYIKMSYAEEA
-1224 RRNHKETIRMLEEEA
+1224 RKATAETIRMLEKKA
-1239 RAYRNLGK
+1239 QAYRNLGK
-1247 TRLNSGA
+1247 IRLNSGA

-1265 KKTLMENSDL
+1265 KKTLMEDSAL
-1275 MRQFQAGLT
+1275 MRQFQAGLA
-1284 AAGANYNDVIY
+1284 AAGANYNDVIF
-1295 GRMEGLFNLTAEQL
+1295 GRMEGLFNLTSEQL
-1309 EKLKATAPEV
+1309 EKLKTTAPEV
-1319 WARLDGDARDYLDKI
+1319 WARLDSDARDYLDKI
-1334 IEIGERT
+1334 IEIGEQS
-1341 EEINDSLKESLTGI
+1341 EEVKNSLKESLTGF
-1355 SFDSMEEDFISNL
+1355 SFDSMKENFISNL

-1383 EMFANALVTQMVNK
+1383 KMFANALVTQMVNK
-1397 NYKDKLQKVY
+1397 NYKDKLQKVL
-1407 DDMADAIGKED
+1407 DDMAEAIGSD
-1418 EQQRLDALKAEVE
+1418 NEQQRIEQIKKDYKAMY
-1431 AIRKAAA
+1431 AAA
-1438 EERDRIFEITGYDKT
+1438 KEEVDKIMEITGYGES

>member
-10 ADYVEVLRLRQEID
+10 ADYEEVLRLRQEID

-54 RFDEMKKAAADA
+54 RFSEMKKAAADA

-74 GMIDDALTKTAAGV
+74 GMIDDALTKIAAGV

-105 NVRGQFQQLEV
+105 NVRGQFQQLEI
-116 AFKTMLGSGEKASKL
+116 AFKTMLGSAEKASKL

-141 TPFDLQSVAQ
+141 TPFDLQGVAQ
-151 GAKQLLAYGTAAEDV
+151 GAKQLLAYGIAAEDV

-187 VYLYGTTVTQGR
+187 VYLYGTTVAQGR

-327 AALITLAAVQRMNMT
+327 AALITLTAIQRMNMT

-401 ALAVAAFTVT
+401 ALAVAALTVGIY
-411 VFEMVTAESQA
+411 ELATAESEA
-422 EKATKAT
+422 EKRTKAM
-429 NDAIEARK
+429 NDAVDKQK
-437 KAIEDYRQ
+437 KAMETFHQHNQD
-445 KIQSLIGTATDESK
+445 LINTATDETK
-459 STYERL
+459 STYQRIAAFEELKQTMPGLIDKYKDL
-465 EAYEALKVLM
+465 EAL
-475 PDLVAKYKNL
+475 
-485 DEMTKALKEDGAKPR
+485 TKAMKEEGARPAA
-500 LIDDAE
+500 LDSADIDKMKQDAE
-506 LAKLKEDAERWKGYL
+506 KWEGYL
-521 DVLQKARGSI
+521 DALRKASGSI
-531 SDVGSW
+531 SDWGSW
-537 ESVEESLRRRVD
+537 ESVGKSLRDRID

-561 LKEAYSALR
+561 LKEAYSALQ
-570 SSGVDI
+570 SSGADI
-576 TQTLKSE
+576 SQTLKGE
-583 AGELR
+583 AAELK
-588 DAFVLVESK
+588 DALVLVEGK
-597 VAAAANVYEEASA
+597 VAATANVYEEASA
-610 RMKAAGLADKQKK
+610 RMKAASLADTQRK
-623 EQEAFEET
+623 EQEAFEKT
-631 YNSVEKTKK
+631 YNSAEKTQK
-640 AIDHYSKEL
+640 AIGDYSKEL
-649 DALKGRMK
+649 DALKAKMK

-699 KASRLESFIERLRN
+699 EASRLESFIERLRN
-713 RLLGIANDSYGKAF
+713 RLKGIANDSYGKAF
-727 TDAEKKWKAARKL
+727 ADAEKAWKDARKL
-740 VSDMEKNKSSYTTDT
+740 VSDMEKNKSSYTAED
-755 YNKAK
+755 YKKAVEDRDDKANK
-760 ADLADAKQKFEALGG
+760 FRSLGG
-775 DTSSKSVTSVKRGSS
+775 DTSTKTTTRSSS

-812 VEKNAQDL
+812 VDKNAQDL

-895 PKVFDWDKNATDEQR
+895 PKAFDWDKNATDEQR

-990 RQREEAIEN
+990 RQRAEAIES
-999 LDTEFAMREE
+999 LDTEFAMRKE

-1048 FDLATL
+1048 SDLATL
-1054 GAAIKTLLSVL
+1054 VAAIKTLLSAL

-1203 VWDDVIAK
+1203 VWDDIIAK
-1211 KKEYIETSYADEA
+1211 KKEYIKMSYADEA
-1224 RRNHKETIRMLEEEA
+1224 RKATAETIRMLEKEA
-1239 RAYRNLGK
+1239 QAYRNLGK

-1265 KKTLMENSDL
+1265 KKTLMENSAL
-1275 MRQFQAGLT
+1275 MRQFQAGLA

-1295 GRMEGLFNLTAEQL
+1295 GRMEGLFNLTSEQL
-1309 EKLKATAPEV
+1309 EKLKTTAPEV
-1319 WARLDGDARDYLDKI
+1319 WARLDSDARDYLDKL
-1334 IEIGERT
+1334 IEIGEQS
-1341 EEINDSLKESLTGI
+1341 EEVKNSLKESLTGF
-1355 SFDSMEEDFISNL
+1355 SFDSMKENFISNL

-1383 EMFANALVTQMVNK
+1383 KMFANALVTQMVNK
-1397 NYKDKLQKVY
+1397 KYKDKLQKVL
-1407 DDMADAIGKED
+1407 DDMADAIGSD
-1418 EQQRLDALKAEVE
+1418 NEQQRIEQIKKDYE
-1431 AIRKAAA
+1431 AMRAAA
-1438 EERDRIFEITGYDKT
+1438 KEEADKIMEITGYGES

-1495 SGSLSGMLSIVRD
+1495 SGSLSGMLAIVRD

>member
-10 ADYVEVLRLRQEID
+10 ADYEEVLRLRQEID

-54 RFDEMKKAAADA
+54 RFSEMKKAAADA

-74 GMIDDALTKTAAGV
+74 GMIDDALTKIAAGV

-327 AALITLAAVQRMNMT
+327 AALITLTAIQRMNMT

-374 LTLAQQGLVKAI
+374 LALAQQGLVKAI

-401 ALAVAAFTVT
+401 ALAVAALTVGIY
-411 VFEMVTAESQA
+411 ELATAESEA
-422 EKATKAT
+422 EKRTKAM
-429 NDAIEARK
+429 NDAVDKQK
-437 KAIEDYRQ
+437 KAMETFHQHNQD
-445 KIQSLIGTATDESK
+445 LINTATDETK
-459 STYERL
+459 STYQRIAAFEELKQTMPGLIDKYKDL
-465 EAYEALKVLM
+465 EAL
-475 PDLVAKYKNL
+475 
-485 DEMTKALKEDGAKPR
+485 TKAMKEEGARPAA
-500 LIDDAE
+500 LDSADIDKMKQDAE
-506 LAKLKEDAERWKGYL
+506 KWEGYL
-521 DVLQKARGSI
+521 DALRKASGSI
-531 SDVGSW
+531 SDWGSW
-537 ESVEESLRRRVD
+537 ESVGKSLRDRID

-561 LKEAYSALR
+561 LKEAYSALQ
-570 SSGVDI
+570 SSGADI
-576 TQTLKSE
+576 SQTLKGE
-583 AGELR
+583 AAELK
-588 DAFVLVESK
+588 DALVLVEGK
-597 VAAAANVYEEASA
+597 VAATANVYEEASA
-610 RMKAAGLADKQKK
+610 RMKAASLADTQRK
-623 EQEAFEET
+623 EQEAFEKT
-631 YNSVEKTKK
+631 YNSAEKTQK
-640 AIDHYSKEL
+640 AIGDYSKEL
-649 DALKGRMK
+649 DALKAKMK

-699 KASRLESFIERLRN
+699 EASRLESFIERLRN
-713 RLLGIANDSYGKAF
+713 RLKGIANDSYGKAF
-727 TDAEKKWKAARKL
+727 ADAEKAWKDARKL
-740 VSDMEKNKSSYTTDT
+740 VSDMEKNKSSYTAED
-755 YNKAK
+755 YKKAVEDRDDKANK
-760 ADLADAKQKFEALGG
+760 FRSLGG
-775 DTSSKSVTSVKRGSS
+775 DTSTKTTTRSSS

-858 RDLDRERDDMVAAI
+858 RDLDREQEDMVAAI

-895 PKVFDWDKNATDEQR
+895 PKAFDWDKNATDEQR
-910 GQVASVV
+910 GQVASVID
-917 GLYGKRKDNQKAV
+917 LYGKRKTNQMAV

-990 RQREEAIEN
+990 RQRAEAIES

-1048 FDLATL
+1048 SDLATL
-1054 GAAIKTLLSVL
+1054 GAAIKTLLSAL

-1211 KKEYIETSYADEA
+1211 KKEYIKMSYADEA
-1224 RRNHKETIRMLEEEA
+1224 RKATAETISMLEKEA
-1239 RAYRNLGK
+1239 QAYRNLGK

-1265 KKTLMENSDL
+1265 KKTLMEDSAL
-1275 MRQFQAGLT
+1275 MRQFQAGLA

-1295 GRMEGLFNLTAEQL
+1295 GRMEGLFNLTSEQL
-1309 EKLKATAPEV
+1309 EKLKTTAPEV
-1319 WARLDGDARDYLDKI
+1319 WARLDSDARDYLDKI
-1334 IEIGERT
+1334 IEIGEQS
-1341 EEINDSLKESLTGI
+1341 EEIKESLKESLTGI
-1355 SFDSMEEDFISNL
+1355 SFDSMKEDFISNL

-1383 EMFANALVTQMVNK
+1383 KMFANALVTQMVNK
-1397 NYKDKLQKVY
+1397 HYKDKLQKVL
-1407 DDMADAIGKED
+1407 DDMADAIGSD
-1418 EQQRLDALKAEVE
+1418 NEQQRFEQIKKDYAAMY
-1431 AIRKAAA
+1431 AAA
-1438 EERDRIFEITGYDKT
+1438 KEEADKIMDITGYGES

-1495 SGSLSGMLSIVRD
+1495 SGSLSGMLAIVRD
-1508 SYNIH
+1508 TYNIH
-1513 NDARTI
+1513 SDARTI
-1519 LAESLLE
+1519 LAEGLLE